1 MAKLNIKRVIESP
14 DGNKEYLTLYTTLE
28 EVNGVGKALEIPN
41 IGKAYYGI
49 GEVTDP
55 QASAKKRFNINGTVM
70 AALKEVTT
78 RYYSK
83 YFLCDIGDNDIV
95 LPPDAIS
102 VEYTLIGAGAGMA
115 IFNNHI
121 YYSENDAKIN
131 ATDYNKFVKDIN
143 KIYPNGINGGSILSG
158 SATKLSLVNADD
170 SVKEVAT
177 AKGGILEIYSAN
189 LSTPT
194 SKTTN
199 NLLFDAN
206 KINLDKEVLEFK
218 NTANSKYQPGIINKL
233 IGRNVSR
240 NSSVS
245 EDTNKE
251 LPINIGNE
259 YESLIKNKLGITD
272 KDINY
277 FIPLRTNK
285 GCTVY
290 NKMGPYIK
298 TLLSYSKSENTD
310 QKSILSAIGTN
321 SANYFKGLI
330 SNETIFPGKF
340 LSKHLNGFKLTNDDI
355 GEIPQLPKIINPN
368 YTENYTFNEFGL
380 NADNESEFFNK
391 LFTNSVD
398 TASINGNEIY
408 YYSDNSGVVS
418 KLKALAKTN
427 INSNT
432 RTDGFINQFYKN
444 ISTRA
449 FNTDAIGGKRIK
461 FNGVTTSFN
470 NLNKYF
476 DQDTLNC
483 EFTVGS
489 NLKLDYSFYFGQL
502 QTFFNETNDKYDF
515 TNDDT
520 FYKFNP
526 FSAGCITGT
535 QSEVVK
541 GIVNVKGC
549 KAIRLSIGEH
559 GKIYNNK
566 IGLDANDYFKDI
578 EANGFAIIK
587 INFTSNALY
596 TASDEQY
603 LNNLKYSLN
612 NEYNSYAAISKDKL
626 PFYGT
631 VNALTCRE
639 TISGNKSKM
648 SPKYTTGQ
656 IMNKTNGGNTRIN
669 RFNPIIAD
677 TSEDA
682 IFSNFYPNESGFL
695 LDLNNEIIYPSAIYN
710 IHDISPVRYNPLYTK
725 YISYSSFYN
734 TESPNNFNNFIRIME
749 SDSAKYLYSLSNI
762 KDYDIQYSSSNL
774 IRNNDLF
781 YINFSKSKNLRSI
794 YYIKSKSKLTVLDLR
809 SIKGDLSLSNIVPDG
824 DVKVLFNHQATLNL
838 SNFLKDFKGDFIAD
852 PAIPET
858 CISNSISNTG
868 ALSTAFNNAQNIK
881 DLSMHEIRNDRNFKN
896 ITFNNVYTNCLN
908 LIHTTKN
915 FSKLVEKSTNSTN
928 FSMLFYSC
936 KKLNQDEMLIDFSK
950 HTGNL
955 NMYAMY
961 YGSSLNT
968 INDTIDYSNIANG
981 TMMYGKTTLNNPNNV
996 IKVNKFQFNDKMAS
1010 IFSETTFSDINFTQ
1024 KLVSKYNTFAGTSNV
1039 KNLNVFKNAIFPSD
1053 QENQPDLV
1061 YKLSGKYNNHGKI
1074 NTDAKL
1080 DIEYSEPV
1088 DQLTNDDMGIKNIEI
1103 GYDLKLLQSSK
1114 FIDSITNAT
1123 ASEIN
1128 PSSESNLFNMKL
1140 NRTIKAARI
1149 VADVGTNVRFI
1160 LSEKSTDTKLLG
1172 PLIRSFKDKYHA
1184 EVYGINRDFELES
1197 NSTYANIVNT
1207 LRNVYGAACSCMYN
1221 PNEYQKNNDGL
1232 YNEAGPDDDHILHD
1246 SIIHYDRKYPVNIK
1260 IYYQDY
1266 KDDQGVPTSTA
1277 TLMKEI
1283 TSVDEILQLSMF
1295 TGADSRDKKTTTVF
1309 IDKKDGQQERIDF
1322 TNFAS
1327 RSKKILIVISN
1338 GQNKIV
1344 VALYRINYS
1353 KYVVMYDESCRLK
1366 WASSE
1371 SPYSISFIANKDYTD
1386 ESLKSK
1392 PRATPIPTNECTITF
1407 NTTFIDKLTMDEL
1420 REYIKCVNYRRSKPV
1435 HAIIKVR
1442 DKDNWDKILATE
1454 TI

>member
-83 YFLCDIGDNDIV
+83 YFLCDIGDNDII

-102 VEYTLIGAGAGMA
+102 VEYTLIGAGSGMA

-398 TASINGNEIY
+398 TGSINGNEIY

-418 KLKALAKTN
+418 KLKSLAKTN

-432 RTDGFINQFYKN
+432 RTDGFINLFYKN
-444 ISTRA
+444 ISKRA

-502 QTFFNETNDKYDF
+502 QTLFNETNDRYDF

-541 GIVNVKGC
+541 GIVNVKGS

-639 TISGNKSKM
+639 TISSNKSKM

-656 IMNKTNGGNTRIN
+656 IMNKANGSNTRIN

-725 YISYSSFYN
+725 YISYSSFYS

-838 SNFLKDFKGDFIAD
+838 SNFLKDLKGDFIAD

-881 DLSMHEIRNDRNFKN
+881 DLSMHEIRNDRNYKN
-896 ITFNNVYTNCLN
+896 LAFNNVYANCLN
-908 LIHTTKN
+908 LTHTTKN
-915 FSKLVEKSTNSTN
+915 FNKLVEKSTDSTN

-936 KKLNQDEMLIDFSK
+936 KKLNTEEMLINFGN
-950 HTGNL
+950 HTGKL

-961 YGSSLNT
+961 YNT
-968 INDTIDYSNIANG
+968 SIPVINDTIDYSNLANG
-981 TMMYGKTTLNNPNNV
+981 SLMYAKTTLNHPLNNE
-996 IKVNKFQFNDKMAS
+996 KVARFYFTDKMAS
-1010 IFSETTFSDINFTQ
+1010 IFSETTFSNINFTQ
-1024 KLVSKYNTFAGTSNV
+1024 KLVSKYNTFATNTNV
-1039 KNLNVFKNAIFPSD
+1039 KNLNVFKNAVFPSD
-1053 QENQPDLV
+1053 QENQPDLA

-1080 DIEYSEPV
+1080 EFEYTEPITDI
-1088 DQLTNDDMGIKNIEI
+1088 TNDDMGMKDMTM
-1103 GYDLKLLQSSK
+1103 GYDLKLLQSNK
-1114 FIDSITNAT
+1114 FIDSVTKVT
-1123 ASEIN
+1123 ASSIF
-1128 PSSESNLFNMKL
+1128 PMVKSNIFNMKF
-1140 NRTIKAARI
+1140 NRLIPGPRT
-1149 VADVGTNVRFI
+1149 VDTETNVRFI
-1160 LSEKSTDTKLLG
+1160 LSEKATDIKLLG
-1172 PLIRSFKDKYHA
+1172 PLVPGFEDKYHA
-1184 EVYGINRDFELES
+1184 EVYGINKNFELTS
-1197 NSTYANIVNT
+1197 NSTYENIVNT

-1232 YNEAGPDDDHILHD
+1232 YNEDGPDNDHVLHD
-1246 SIIHYDRKYPVNIK
+1246 SIIHYDRKYPINIK

-1266 KDDQGVPTSTA
+1266 KDGQAVPTSAA

-1283 TSVDEILQLSMF
+1283 TNVDEIVDLSMF
-1295 TGADSRDKKTTTVF
+1295 TGADSRDKKTTAIF

-1322 TNFAS
+1322 TNFS
-1327 RSKKILIVISN
+1327 SKSKKILIVISN

-1344 VALYRINYS
+1344 VVLYRINYS
-1353 KYVVMYDESCRLK
+1353 KYVVLYDESCRLK

-1371 SPYSISFIANKDYTD
+1371 SPYNISFMANKDYTD

-1392 PRATPIPTNECTITF
+1392 PRTTPVPTNECTITF
-1407 NTTFIDKLTMDEL
+1407 NTNSLDRNALGEL
-1420 REYIKCVNYRRSKPV
+1420 QEYIKCVNYRRSKPV
-1435 HAIIKVR
+1435 HAIIKIR
-1442 DKDNWDKILATE
+1442 DKANWNNILLTQ

>member
-83 YFLCDIGDNDIV
+83 YFLCDVGDNDIV

-102 VEYTLIGAGAGMA
+102 VEYTLIGAGSGMA

-177 AKGGILEIYSAN
+177 AKGGILEIYSSN
-189 LSTPT
+189 LSTPL

-199 NLLFDAN
+199 NLLFDSD
-206 KINLDKEVLEFK
+206 KINFDKEVLEFK
-218 NTANSKYQPGIINKL
+218 NTANSRYQPGIINKL

-259 YESLIKNKLGITD
+259 YESLIKNRLGITD

-277 FIPLRTNK
+277 FIPLRTNR
-285 GCTVY
+285 GCIIY

-298 TLLSYSKSENTD
+298 TLLSYSKQENTD

-340 LSKHLNGFKLTNDDI
+340 LSKHMRGFKLTNDDI
-355 GEIPQLPKIINPN
+355 GEIPQLPKIINSN

-380 NADNESEFFNK
+380 NTDNESEFFNK

-398 TASINGNEIY
+398 TGSINGNEIY

-427 INSNT
+427 INSNP

-449 FNTDAIGGKRIK
+449 FNNDAIGGKRIK
-461 FNGVTTSFN
+461 FNGVTTSFD

-483 EFTVGS
+483 DFTVGS

-502 QTFFNETNDKYDF
+502 QTLFNETNDRYDF
-515 TNDDT
+515 TDDDT

-587 INFTSNALY
+587 INFTSNAQY

-656 IMNKTNGGNTRIN
+656 IMNKTNGRTTRIN

-749 SDSAKYLYSLSNI
+749 SDSAKYLYSLTNI

-809 SIKGDLSLSNIVPDG
+809 SIKGDLSLSNILPDG

-881 DLSMHEIRNDRNFKN
+881 DLSMHEIRNDRNYKN
-896 ITFNNVYTNCLN
+896 LVFNNVYTNCFN

-915 FSKLVEKSTNSTN
+915 FSKLVENSTNSTN

-936 KKLNQDEMLIDFSK
+936 NKLNQDEMLIDFSK

-955 NMYAMY
+955 NMYAIY

-968 INDTIDYSNIANG
+968 INDTIDYSKLANG
-981 TMMYGKTTLNNPNNV
+981 TMMYGKITLDNPTN
-996 IKVNKFQFNDKMAS
+996 ITKVNKFQFNDKMTS
-1010 IFSETTFSDINFTQ
+1010 IFTETTFTDINFVQ
-1024 KLVSKYNTFAGTSNV
+1024 ALLNKYNEFATTSTA
-1039 KNLNVFKNAIFPSD
+1039 KKLNVFRNAIFPSD
-1053 QENQPDLV
+1053 KENQPNLV
-1061 YKLSGKYNNHGKI
+1061 YKLRSKYDNHGKI
-1074 NTDAKL
+1074 ITDAKL
-1080 DIEYSEPV
+1080 DIEYSEPIE
-1088 DQLTNDDMGIKNIEI
+1088 QLTNDDMGIKNIEV

-1114 FIDSITNAT
+1114 FIDKVTNVT

-1128 PSSESNLFNMKL
+1128 PTSESNLFNMKL
-1140 NRTIKAARI
+1140 NRTIKAPRSIATE
-1149 VADVGTNVRFI
+1149 TNVRFI
-1160 LSEKSTDTKLLG
+1160 LSEKSTETKLLG
-1172 PLIRSFKDKYHA
+1172 PLIRDFKDNYHA

-1197 NSTYANIVNT
+1197 NSTYSNIVNT

-1246 SIIHYDRKYPVNIK
+1246 TIIHYDRKYPVNIK

-1266 KDDQGVPTSTA
+1266 KDDQGIPTSA
-1277 TLMKEI
+1277 AVLMKEI
-1283 TSVDEILQLSMF
+1283 NSIDGISYLAMF
-1295 TGADSRDKKTTTVF
+1295 TGVDSRDKKTTAIF
-1309 IDKKDGQQERIDF
+1309 INKEDGQQEQIDF
-1322 TNFAS
+1322 TNFS
-1327 RSKKILIVISN
+1327 SKSKKILVVISN

-1344 VALYRINYS
+1344 VALYRINYN
-1353 KYVVMYDESCRLK
+1353 KYVVLYDESCKLK

-1371 SPYSISFIANKDYTD
+1371 SPYNISFIANSDYTD

-1392 PRATPIPTNECTITF
+1392 PRATEIPTNECTITF
-1407 NTTFIDKLTMDEL
+1407 NSNSINLSTMAEL

>member
-28 EVNGVGKALEIPN
+28 EVNGVGKAFEIPN

-83 YFLCDIGDNDIV
+83 YFLCDVGDNDIV

-102 VEYTLIGAGAGMA
+102 VEYTLIGAGSGMA

-233 IGRNVSR
+233 IGHNVSR

-398 TASINGNEIY
+398 TGSINGNEIY

-427 INSNT
+427 INSNP

-449 FNTDAIGGKRIK
+449 FNNDAIGGKRIK

-483 EFTVGS
+483 DFTVGS

-587 INFTSNALY
+587 INFTSNAQY

-612 NEYNSYAAISKDKL
+612 NEYNSYTAISKDKL

-656 IMNKTNGGNTRIN
+656 ILNKTNGRNTRIN

-762 KDYDIQYSSSNL
+762 KDYDIQYLSSNL

-794 YYIKSKSKLTVLDLR
+794 YYINSKSKLTVLDLR
-809 SIKGDLSLSNIVPDG
+809 SIKGDLSLSNITPDG
-824 DVKVLFNHQATLNL
+824 DVKVLFNHQTTLNL
-838 SNFLKDFKGDFIAD
+838 SNFLKDLKGDFIAD

-858 CISNSISNTG
+858 CISNSISNTN

-881 DLSMHEIRNDRNFKN
+881 DLSMHEIRNDRNYKN
-896 ITFNNVYTNCLN
+896 LTFNNVFANCLN
-908 LIHTTKN
+908 LTHTTKN
-915 FSKLVEKSTNSTN
+915 FSKLVEKSTESTN

-936 KKLNQDEMLIDFSK
+936 KKLNTEEMLINFGN
-950 HTGNL
+950 HTGKL

-961 YGSSLNT
+961 YNT
-968 INDTIDYSNIANG
+968 SIPVINDTIDYDNLANG
-981 TMMYGKTTLNNPNNV
+981 SLMYAKTTLDSPLNNQ
-996 IKVNKFQFNDKMAS
+996 KVARFYFTDKMAS

-1024 KLVSKYNTFAGTSNV
+1024 KLVSKYNTFATDTNV

-1053 QENQPDLV
+1053 QENNPDLV
-1061 YKLSGKYNNHGKI
+1061 YKLRGKYNNHGKI

-1080 DIEYSEPV
+1080 DFEYSEPIT
-1088 DQLTNDDMGIKNIEI
+1088 DITNDDMGMKDMTI
-1103 GYDLKLLQSSK
+1103 GYDLKLLQSNK
-1114 FIDSITNAT
+1114 FIDSVTKVT
-1123 ASEIN
+1123 ASSIF
-1128 PSSESNLFNMKL
+1128 PMVKSNIFNMKF
-1140 NRTIKAARI
+1140 NRLIPGPRT
-1149 VADVGTNVRFI
+1149 VDTETNVRFI
-1160 LSEKSTDTKLLG
+1160 LSEKATDVKLLG
-1172 PLIRSFKDKYHA
+1172 PLVPGFEDKYHA
-1184 EVYGINRDFELES
+1184 EVYGINKNFELTS
-1197 NSTYANIVNT
+1197 NSTYENIVNT
-1207 LRNVYGAACSCMYN
+1207 LSNVYGAACSCMYN
-1221 PNEYQKNNDGL
+1221 PNEYQKNNVGL
-1232 YNEAGPDDDHILHD
+1232 YNEDGPDNDHILHD
-1246 SIIHYDRKYPVNIK
+1246 SIIHYDRKYPINIK

-1266 KDDQGVPTSTA
+1266 KDGQAVPTSAA

-1283 TSVDEILQLSMF
+1283 TNVDEIVDLSMF
-1295 TGADSRDKKTTTVF
+1295 TGADSRDKKTTAIF

-1322 TNFAS
+1322 TNFS
-1327 RSKKILIVISN
+1327 SKSKKILIVISN

-1344 VALYRINYS
+1344 VVLYRINYS
-1353 KYVVMYDESCRLK
+1353 KYVVLYDESCRLK

-1371 SPYSISFIANKDYTD
+1371 SPYNISFMANKDYTD

-1392 PRATPIPTNECTITF
+1392 PRTTPVPTNECTITF
-1407 NTTFIDKLTMDEL
+1407 NTNSLDRNALGEL
-1420 REYIKCVNYRRSKPV
+1420 QEYIKCVNYRRSKPV
-1435 HAIIKVR
+1435 HAIIKIR
-1442 DKDNWDKILATE
+1442 DKANWNNILTTQ

>member
-28 EVNGVGKALEIPN
+28 EVNGIGKAFEIPN

-102 VEYTLIGAGAGMA
+102 VEYTLIGAGSGMA

-131 ATDYNKFVKDIN
+131 ATDYNKFVKDIS
-143 KIYPNGINGGSILSG
+143 KIYPNGVNGGSILSG

-170 SVKEVAT
+170 SVTEVAT

-233 IGRNVSR
+233 IGRSVSR
-240 NSSVS
+240 NNSVS

-355 GEIPQLPKIINPN
+355 GEIPQLPKIINSN

-398 TASINGNEIY
+398 TGSINGNEIY
-408 YYSDNSGVVS
+408 YYSDNSGLVS

-449 FNTDAIGGKRIK
+449 FNNDAIGGKRIK

-476 DQDTLNC
+476 DQNTLNC
-483 EFTVGS
+483 DFTVGS

-541 GIVNVKGC
+541 GIVNVKGR

-656 IMNKTNGGNTRIN
+656 ILNKTNGRNTRIN

-858 CISNSISNTG
+858 CISNSISNTN

-881 DLSMHEIRNDRNFKN
+881 DLSMHEIRNDRNYKN
-896 ITFNNVYTNCLN
+896 IAFNNVFANCLN
-908 LIHTTKN
+908 LTHTTKN
-915 FSKLVEKSTNSTN
+915 FAKLVENSTDSTN

-936 KKLNQDEMLIDFSK
+936 KKLNTEEMLINFGN
-950 HTGNL
+950 HTGKL

-961 YGSSLNT
+961 YNT
-968 INDTIDYSNIANG
+968 SIPVINDTIDYSNLANG
-981 TMMYGKTTLNNPNNV
+981 SLMYAKTTLNHPLNNE
-996 IKVNKFQFNDKMAS
+996 KVARFYFTDKMAS
-1010 IFSETTFSDINFTQ
+1010 IFSETTFSNINFTQ
-1024 KLVSKYNTFAGTSNV
+1024 KLVSKYNTFATDTNV

-1053 QENQPDLV
+1053 QENNPDLV
-1061 YKLSGKYNNHGKI
+1061 YKLRGKYNNHGKI

-1080 DIEYSEPV
+1080 DFEYSEPIT
-1088 DQLTNDDMGIKNIEI
+1088 DITNDDMGMKDMTM
-1103 GYDLKLLQSSK
+1103 GYDLKLLQSNK
-1114 FIDSITNAT
+1114 FIDSVTKVT
-1123 ASEIN
+1123 ASSIS
-1128 PSSESNLFNMKL
+1128 PMVKSNIFNMKF
-1140 NRTIKAARI
+1140 NRLIPGPRT
-1149 VADVGTNVRFI
+1149 VDTETNVRFI
-1160 LSEKSTDTKLLG
+1160 LSEKATDVKLLG
-1172 PLIRSFKDKYHA
+1172 PLVPGFEDKYHA
-1184 EVYGINRDFELES
+1184 EVYGINKNFELTS
-1197 NSTYANIVNT
+1197 NSTYDNIVNT

-1232 YNEAGPDDDHILHD
+1232 YNEDGPDNDHVLHD
-1246 SIIHYDRKYPVNIK
+1246 SIIHYDRKYPINIK

-1266 KDDQGVPTSTA
+1266 KDGQAVPTSAA

-1283 TSVDEILQLSMF
+1283 TNVDEIVDLSMF
-1295 TGADSRDKKTTTVF
+1295 TGADSRDKKTTAIF

-1322 TNFAS
+1322 TNFS
-1327 RSKKILIVISN
+1327 SKSKKILIVISN

-1344 VALYRINYS
+1344 VVLYRINYS
-1353 KYVVMYDESCRLK
+1353 KYVVLYDESCRLK

-1371 SPYSISFIANKDYTD
+1371 SPYNISFMANKDYTD

-1392 PRATPIPTNECTITF
+1392 PRATEIPTNECTITF
-1407 NTTFIDKLTMDEL
+1407 NTNSINKDTMSEL
-1420 REYIKCVNYRRSKPV
+1420 QEYIKCVNYRRSKPV
-1435 HAIIKVR
+1435 HAIIKIR
-1442 DKDNWDKILATE
+1442 DKANWNNILLTQ

>member
-28 EVNGVGKALEIPN
+28 EVNGLGKALEIPN

-102 VEYTLIGAGAGMA
+102 VEYTLIGAGSGMA

-143 KIYPNGINGGSILSG
+143 KIYPNGVNGGSILSG
-158 SATKLSLVNADD
+158 SATKLSVVNADD
-170 SVKEVAT
+170 SVNEVAT

-199 NLLFDAN
+199 NLLFDSN
-206 KINLDKEVLEFK
+206 KVNFDKEVLEFK
-218 NTANSKYQPGIINKL
+218 NTANSNYRPGIINKL
-233 IGRNVSR
+233 IGHTVSR
-240 NSSVS
+240 NNSVS
-245 EDTNKE
+245 EDTGKE

-259 YESLIKNKLGITD
+259 YESLIKNRLGITD

-277 FIPLRTNK
+277 FVPLRTNK
-285 GCTVY
+285 GCTIY
-290 NKMGPYIK
+290 NKIGPYIK

-398 TASINGNEIY
+398 TGSINGNEIY

-427 INSNT
+427 INSNL

-449 FNTDAIGGKRIK
+449 FNNDAIGGKRIK

-483 EFTVGS
+483 DFTVGS

-587 INFTSNALY
+587 INFTSNAQY
-596 TASDEQY
+596 IASDEQY

-656 IMNKTNGGNTRIN
+656 ILNKTNGPNTRIN

-682 IFSNFYPNESGFL
+682 ILSNFYPNESGFL

-809 SIKGDLSLSNIVPDG
+809 SIKGDLSLSNITPDG

-858 CISNSISNTG
+858 CISNSISNTN

-896 ITFNNVYTNCLN
+896 ITFNNVFANCLN
-908 LIHTTKN
+908 LTHTTKN
-915 FSKLVEKSTNSTN
+915 FNKLVEKSTDSTN

-936 KKLNQDEMLIDFSK
+936 KKLNTEEMLINFGN
-950 HTGNL
+950 HTGKL

-961 YGSSLNT
+961 YNT
-968 INDTIDYSNIANG
+968 SIPVINDTIDYSNLANG
-981 TMMYGKTTLNNPNNV
+981 SLMYAKTTLNHPLNNE
-996 IKVNKFQFNDKMAS
+996 KVARFYFTDKMAS
-1010 IFSETTFSDINFTQ
+1010 IFSETTFNDINFTQ
-1024 KLVSKYNTFAGTSNV
+1024 KLVSKYNTFATDTNV

-1053 QENQPDLV
+1053 QENNPDLV

-1080 DIEYSEPV
+1080 EFEYTEPITDI
-1088 DQLTNDDMGIKNIEI
+1088 TNDDMGMKNMTM
-1103 GYDLKLLQSSK
+1103 GYDLKLLQSNK
-1114 FIDSITNAT
+1114 FIDSVTKVT
-1123 ASEIN
+1123 ASSIS
-1128 PSSESNLFNMKL
+1128 PMVKSNIFNMKF
-1140 NRTIKAARI
+1140 NRLIPGPRT
-1149 VADVGTNVRFI
+1149 VDTETNVRFI
-1160 LSEKSTDTKLLG
+1160 LSEKATDVKLLG
-1172 PLIRSFKDKYHA
+1172 PLVPGFEDKYHA
-1184 EVYGINRDFELES
+1184 EVYGINKNFELTS
-1197 NSTYANIVNT
+1197 NSTYENIVNT
-1207 LRNVYGAACSCMYN
+1207 LSNVYGAACSCMYN
-1221 PNEYQKNNDGL
+1221 PNEYQKNNVGL
-1232 YNEAGPDDDHILHD
+1232 YNEDGPDNDHILHD
-1246 SIIHYDRKYPVNIK
+1246 SIIHYDRKYPINIK

-1266 KDDQGVPTSTA
+1266 KDGQAVPTSAA

-1283 TSVDEILQLSMF
+1283 TNVDEIVDLSMF
-1295 TGADSRDKKTTTVF
+1295 TGADSRDKKTTAIF

-1322 TNFAS
+1322 TNFS
-1327 RSKKILIVISN
+1327 SKSKKILIVISN

-1344 VALYRINYS
+1344 VVLYRINYS
-1353 KYVVMYDESCRLK
+1353 KYVVLYDESCRLK

-1371 SPYSISFIANKDYTD
+1371 SPYNISFMANKDYTD

-1392 PRATPIPTNECTITF
+1392 PRTTPVPTNECTITF
-1407 NTTFIDKLTMDEL
+1407 NTNSLDRNALGEL
-1420 REYIKCVNYRRSKPV
+1420 QEYIKCVNYRRSKPV
-1435 HAIIKVR
+1435 HAIIKIR
-1442 DKDNWDKILATE
+1442 DKANWNNILTTQ

>member
-28 EVNGVGKALEIPN
+28 EVNGVGKAFEIPN

-83 YFLCDIGDNDIV
+83 YFLCDVGDNDIV

-102 VEYTLIGAGAGMA
+102 VEYTLIGAGSGMA

-158 SATKLSLVNADD
+158 SATKLLLVNADD

-233 IGRNVSR
+233 IGHNVSR

-398 TASINGNEIY
+398 TGSINGNEIY

-427 INSNT
+427 INSNP

-449 FNTDAIGGKRIK
+449 FNNDAIGGKRIK

-483 EFTVGS
+483 DFTVGS

-587 INFTSNALY
+587 INFTSNAQY

-612 NEYNSYAAISKDKL
+612 NEYNSYTAISKDKL

-656 IMNKTNGGNTRIN
+656 ILNKTNGRNTRIN

-762 KDYDIQYSSSNL
+762 KDYDIQYLSSNL

-794 YYIKSKSKLTVLDLR
+794 YYINSKSKLTVLDLR
-809 SIKGDLSLSNIVPDG
+809 SIKGDLSLSNITPDG
-824 DVKVLFNHQATLNL
+824 DVKVLFNHQTTLNL
-838 SNFLKDFKGDFIAD
+838 SNFLKDLKGDFIAD

-858 CISNSISNTG
+858 CISNSISNTN

-881 DLSMHEIRNDRNFKN
+881 DLSMHEIRNDRNYKN
-896 ITFNNVYTNCLN
+896 LTFNNVFANCLN
-908 LIHTTKN
+908 LTHTTKN
-915 FSKLVEKSTNSTN
+915 FSKLVEKSTESTN

-936 KKLNQDEMLIDFSK
+936 KKLNTEEMLINFGN
-950 HTGNL
+950 HTGKL

-961 YGSSLNT
+961 YNT
-968 INDTIDYSNIANG
+968 SIPVINDTIDYDNLANG
-981 TMMYGKTTLNNPNNV
+981 SLMYAKTTLDSPLNNQ
-996 IKVNKFQFNDKMAS
+996 KVARFYFTDKMAS

-1024 KLVSKYNTFAGTSNV
+1024 KLVSKYNTFATDTNV

-1053 QENQPDLV
+1053 QENNPDLV
-1061 YKLSGKYNNHGKI
+1061 YKLRGKYNNHGKI

-1080 DIEYSEPV
+1080 DFEYSEPIT
-1088 DQLTNDDMGIKNIEI
+1088 DITNDDMGMKDMTI
-1103 GYDLKLLQSSK
+1103 GYDLKLLQSNK
-1114 FIDSITNAT
+1114 FIDSVTKVT
-1123 ASEIN
+1123 ASSIF
-1128 PSSESNLFNMKL
+1128 PMVKSNIFNMKF
-1140 NRTIKAARI
+1140 NRLIPGPRT
-1149 VADVGTNVRFI
+1149 VDTETNVRFI
-1160 LSEKSTDTKLLG
+1160 LSEKATDVKLLG
-1172 PLIRSFKDKYHA
+1172 PLVPGFEDKYHA
-1184 EVYGINRDFELES
+1184 EVYGINKNFELTS
-1197 NSTYANIVNT
+1197 NSTYENIVNT
-1207 LRNVYGAACSCMYN
+1207 LSNVYGAACSCMYN
-1221 PNEYQKNNDGL
+1221 PNEYQKNNVGL
-1232 YNEAGPDDDHILHD
+1232 YNEDGPDNDHILHD
-1246 SIIHYDRKYPVNIK
+1246 SIIHYDRKYPINIK

-1266 KDDQGVPTSTA
+1266 KDGQAVPTSAA

-1283 TSVDEILQLSMF
+1283 TNVDEIVDLSMF
-1295 TGADSRDKKTTTVF
+1295 TGADSRDKKTTAIF

-1322 TNFAS
+1322 TNFS
-1327 RSKKILIVISN
+1327 SKSKKILIVISN

-1344 VALYRINYS
+1344 VVLYRINYS
-1353 KYVVMYDESCRLK
+1353 KYVVLYDESCRLK

-1371 SPYSISFIANKDYTD
+1371 SPYNISFMANKDYTD

-1392 PRATPIPTNECTITF
+1392 PRTTPVPTNECTITF
-1407 NTTFIDKLTMDEL
+1407 NTNSLDRNALGEL
-1420 REYIKCVNYRRSKPV
+1420 QEYIKCVNYRRSKPV
-1435 HAIIKVR
+1435 NAIIKIR
-1442 DKDNWDKILATE
+1442 DKANWNNILTTQ

>member
-28 EVNGVGKALEIPN
+28 EVNGLGKAFEIPN

-102 VEYTLIGAGAGMA
+102 VEYTLIGAGSGMA

-143 KIYPNGINGGSILSG
+143 KIYPNGVNGGSILSG
-158 SATKLSLVNADD
+158 SATKLSVVNADD

-199 NLLFDAN
+199 NLLFDSN
-206 KINLDKEVLEFK
+206 KVNFDKEVLEFK
-218 NTANSKYQPGIINKL
+218 NTANSNYRPGIINKL
-233 IGRNVSR
+233 IGHTVSR
-240 NSSVS
+240 NNSVS
-245 EDTNKE
+245 EDTSKE

-259 YESLIKNKLGITD
+259 YESLIKNRLGITD

-398 TASINGNEIY
+398 TGSINGNEIY

-444 ISTRA
+444 ISTHA

-541 GIVNVKGC
+541 GIVNVKGS

-656 IMNKTNGGNTRIN
+656 IMNKTNGSNTRIN

-710 IHDISPVRYNPLYTK
+710 IHDITPVRYNPLYTK

-809 SIKGDLSLSNIVPDG
+809 SIKGDLNLNNITPDG
-824 DVKVLFNHQATLNL
+824 DIKVLFNHQATLNL

-852 PAIPET
+852 PNIPET
-858 CISNSISNTG
+858 CISNSISNTN

-881 DLSMHEIRNDRNFKN
+881 DLSMHEIRNDRNYKN
-896 ITFNNVYTNCLN
+896 LAFNNVYANCLN
-908 LIHTTKN
+908 LTHTTKN
-915 FSKLVEKSTNSTN
+915 FSKLVEKSTDSTN

-936 KKLNQDEMLIDFSK
+936 KKLNTEEMLINFGN
-950 HTGNL
+950 HTGKL

-961 YGSSLNT
+961 YNT
-968 INDTIDYSNIANG
+968 SIPVINDTIDYDNLANG
-981 TMMYGKTTLNNPNNV
+981 SLMYAKTTLDSPLNNQ
-996 IKVNKFQFNDKMAS
+996 KVARFYFNDKMAS
-1010 IFSETTFSDINFTQ
+1010 IFSETTFNDINFTQ
-1024 KLVSKYNTFAGTSNV
+1024 KLVSKYNTFAGTSTV
-1039 KNLNVFKNAIFPSD
+1039 KNLNLFKNAIFPSD
-1053 QENQPDLV
+1053 QTNQPDLV
-1061 YKLSGKYNNHGKI
+1061 YKLRGKYNNHGKI
-1074 NTDAKL
+1074 ITDAKL
-1080 DIEYSEPV
+1080 EFEYSEPIT
-1088 DQLTNDDMGIKNIEI
+1088 DITNDDMGMKNMTM
-1103 GYDLKLLQSSK
+1103 GYDLKLLQSNK
-1114 FIDSITNAT
+1114 FIDNVTKVT
-1123 ASEIN
+1123 ASSIFPMVN
-1128 PSSESNLFNMKL
+1128 SNIFNMKL
-1140 NRTIKAARI
+1140 NRLIPGPRT
-1149 VADVGTNVRFI
+1149 VDTETNVRFI
-1160 LSEKSTDTKLLG
+1160 LSEKATDVKLLG
-1172 PLIRSFKDKYHA
+1172 PLVPGFEDKYHA
-1184 EVYGINRDFELES
+1184 EVYGINKNFELTS
-1197 NSTYANIVNT
+1197 NSTYDNIVNT

-1232 YNEAGPDDDHILHD
+1232 YNEDGPDNDHVLHD
-1246 SIIHYDRKYPVNIK
+1246 SIIHYDRKYPINIK

-1266 KDDQGVPTSTA
+1266 KDGQAVPTSAA

-1283 TSVDEILQLSMF
+1283 TNVDEIVDLSMF
-1295 TGADSRDKKTTTVF
+1295 TGADSRDKKTTAIF
-1309 IDKKDGQQERIDF
+1309 INKKDGQQERIDF
-1322 TNFAS
+1322 TNFS
-1327 RSKKILIVISN
+1327 SKSKKILIVISN

-1344 VALYRINYS
+1344 VVLYGINYS
-1353 KYVVMYDESCRLK
+1353 KYVVLYDESCRLK

-1371 SPYSISFIANKDYTD
+1371 SPYGISFMANKDYAD

-1392 PRATPIPTNECTITF
+1392 PRATPVPTNECTITF
-1407 NTTFIDKLTMDEL
+1407 NTNSLDRNALGEL
-1420 REYIKCVNYRRSKPV
+1420 QEYIKCVNYRRSKPV
-1435 HAIIKVR
+1435 HAIIKIR
-1442 DKDNWDKILATE
+1442 DKANWNNILLTQ

>member
-83 YFLCDIGDNDIV
+83 YFLCDVGDNDIV

-102 VEYTLIGAGAGMA
+102 VEYTLIGAGSGMA

-143 KIYPNGINGGSILSG
+143 KIYPNGVNGGSILSG
-158 SATKLSLVNADD
+158 SATKLSVVNADD
-170 SVKEVAT
+170 TVTEVAT

-240 NSSVS
+240 NSSIS
-245 EDTNKE
+245 EDINKE

-330 SNETIFPGKF
+330 NNETIFPGKF

-398 TASINGNEIY
+398 TGSINGNEIY

-502 QTFFNETNDKYDF
+502 QTFFNETNDRYDF

-541 GIVNVKGC
+541 GIVNVKGR

-656 IMNKTNGGNTRIN
+656 IMNKANGGNTRIN

-838 SNFLKDFKGDFIAD
+838 SNFLKDLKGDFIAD

-858 CISNSISNTG
+858 CISNSISNTV

-896 ITFNNVYTNCLN
+896 ITFNNVYTNCFN

-915 FSKLVEKSTNSTN
+915 FSKLVEKSTDSTN

-936 KKLNQDEMLIDFSK
+936 KKLNTEEMLINFGN
-950 HTGNL
+950 HTGKL

-961 YGSSLNT
+961 YNT
-968 INDTIDYSNIANG
+968 SIPVINDTIDYSNLANG
-981 TMMYGKTTLNNPNNV
+981 SLMYAKTTLNHPLNNE
-996 IKVNKFQFNDKMAS
+996 KVARFYFNDKMAS

-1024 KLVSKYNTFAGTSNV
+1024 KLVSKYNTFATDTNV
-1039 KNLNVFKNAIFPSD
+1039 KNLNVFKNAIFPSN
-1053 QENQPDLV
+1053 QENNPDLV
-1061 YKLSGKYNNHGKI
+1061 YKLRGKYNNHGKI

-1080 DIEYSEPV
+1080 DFEYSEPIT
-1088 DQLTNDDMGIKNIEI
+1088 DITNDDMGMKDMTM
-1103 GYDLKLLQSSK
+1103 GYDLKLLQSNK
-1114 FIDSITNAT
+1114 FIDSVTKVT
-1123 ASEIN
+1123 ASSIF
-1128 PSSESNLFNMKL
+1128 PMVKSNIFNMKF
-1140 NRTIKAARI
+1140 NRLIPGPRT
-1149 VADVGTNVRFI
+1149 VDTETNVRFI
-1160 LSEKSTDTKLLG
+1160 LSEKATDVKLLG
-1172 PLIRSFKDKYHA
+1172 PLVPGFEDKYHA
-1184 EVYGINRDFELES
+1184 EVYGINKNFELTS
-1197 NSTYANIVNT
+1197 NSTYENIVNT
-1207 LRNVYGAACSCMYN
+1207 LSNVYGAACSCMYN
-1221 PNEYQKNNDGL
+1221 PNEYQKNNVGL
-1232 YNEAGPDDDHILHD
+1232 YLSDGPDNYHTIHD
-1246 SIIHYDRKYPVNIK
+1246 SVIHYDRQYPVNIK
-1260 IYYQDY
+1260 IFYQQY
-1266 KDDQGVPTSTA
+1266 KDDQGIPA
-1277 TLMKEI
+1277 NNAELKKEI
-1283 TSVDEILQLSMF
+1283 ANIDNVKFISTFTVADNINKNITSIFIVNNNDE
-1295 TGADSRDKKTTTVF
+1295 
-1309 IDKKDGQQERIDF
+1309 QERIDF
-1322 TNFAS
+1322 DNFTS
-1327 RSKKILIVISN
+1327 KGKKILIVISN

-1344 VALYRINYS
+1344 ITLYRVNTT
-1353 KYVVMYDESCRLK
+1353 KYVVLYDEKCKLK
-1366 WASSE
+1366 WA
-1371 SPYSISFIANKDYTD
+1371 PVYSHYDISFYPNRDYTD

-1392 PRATPIPTNECTITF
+1392 PRTTPVPTNECTITF
-1407 NTTFIDKLTMDEL
+1407 NTNSLDKNALGEL
-1420 REYIKCVNYRRSKPV
+1420 QEYIKCVNYRRSKPV
-1435 HAIIKVR
+1435 HAIIKIR
-1442 DKDNWDKILATE
+1442 DKANWNNILLTQ

>member
-28 EVNGVGKALEIPN
+28 EVNGLGKAFEIPN

-49 GEVTDP
+49 GELTDP

-83 YFLCDIGDNDIV
+83 YFLCDVGDNDIV

-102 VEYTLIGAGAGMA
+102 VEYTLIGAGSGMA

-170 SVKEVAT
+170 SVNEVAT

-233 IGRNVSR
+233 IGRNVNR
-240 NSSVS
+240 NNSVS
-245 EDTNKE
+245 EDTSKE

-398 TASINGNEIY
+398 TGSINGNEIY

-444 ISTRA
+444 ISTHA

-483 EFTVGS
+483 EFNVGS

-541 GIVNVKGC
+541 GIVNVKGS

-656 IMNKTNGGNTRIN
+656 IMNKTNGSNTRIN

-710 IHDISPVRYNPLYTK
+710 IHDITPVRYNPLYTK

-809 SIKGDLSLSNIVPDG
+809 SIKGDLNLNNITPDG
-824 DVKVLFNHQATLNL
+824 DIKVLFNHQATLNL

-852 PAIPET
+852 PNIPET
-858 CISNSISNTG
+858 CISNSISNTN

-881 DLSMHEIRNDRNFKN
+881 DLSMHEIRNDRNYKN
-896 ITFNNVYTNCLN
+896 LAFNNVYANCLN
-908 LIHTTKN
+908 LTHTTKN
-915 FSKLVEKSTNSTN
+915 FSKLVEKSTDSTN

-936 KKLNQDEMLIDFSK
+936 KKLNTEEMLINFGN
-950 HTGNL
+950 HTGKL

-961 YGSSLNT
+961 YNT
-968 INDTIDYSNIANG
+968 SIPVINDTIDYDNLANG
-981 TMMYGKTTLNNPNNV
+981 SLMYAKTTLDSPLNNQ
-996 IKVNKFQFNDKMAS
+996 KVARFYFNDKMAS
-1010 IFSETTFSDINFTQ
+1010 IFSETTFNDINFTQ
-1024 KLVSKYNTFAGTSNV
+1024 KLVSKYNTFAGTSTV
-1039 KNLNVFKNAIFPSD
+1039 KNLNLFKNAIFPSD
-1053 QENQPDLV
+1053 QTNHPDLV
-1061 YKLSGKYNNHGKI
+1061 YKLRGKYNNHGKI
-1074 NTDAKL
+1074 ITDAKL
-1080 DIEYSEPV
+1080 EFEYTEPITDI
-1088 DQLTNDDMGIKNIEI
+1088 TNDDMGMKDMTM
-1103 GYDLKLLQSSK
+1103 GYDLKLLQSNK
-1114 FIDSITNAT
+1114 FIDSVTKVT
-1123 ASEIN
+1123 ASSIF
-1128 PSSESNLFNMKL
+1128 PMVKSNIFNMKF
-1140 NRTIKAARI
+1140 NRLIPGPRT
-1149 VADVGTNVRFI
+1149 VDTETNVRFI
-1160 LSEKSTDTKLLG
+1160 LSEKATDVKLLG
-1172 PLIRSFKDKYHA
+1172 PLVPGFEDKYHA
-1184 EVYGINRDFELES
+1184 EVYGINKNFELTS
-1197 NSTYANIVNT
+1197 NSTYENIVNT
-1207 LRNVYGAACSCMYN
+1207 LSNVYGAACSCMYN
-1221 PNEYQKNNDGL
+1221 PNEYQKNNVGL
-1232 YNEAGPDDDHILHD
+1232 YLSDGPDNYHTIHD
-1246 SIIHYDRKYPVNIK
+1246 SVIYYDRQYPVNIK
-1260 IYYQDY
+1260 IFYQQY
-1266 KDDQGVPTSTA
+1266 KDDQGTPA
-1277 TLMKEI
+1277 NNAELKKEI
-1283 TSVDEILQLSMF
+1283 ANIDNVKFISTFTVADNINKNITSIFIVNNNDE
-1295 TGADSRDKKTTTVF
+1295 
-1309 IDKKDGQQERIDF
+1309 QERIDF
-1322 TNFAS
+1322 DNFTS
-1327 RSKKILIVISN
+1327 KGKKILIVISN

-1344 VALYRINYS
+1344 ITLYRVNTT
-1353 KYVVMYDESCRLK
+1353 KYVVLYDEKCKLK
-1366 WASSE
+1366 WA
-1371 SPYSISFIANKDYTD
+1371 PAYSHYDISFYPNRDYTD

-1392 PRATPIPTNECTITF
+1392 PRTTPVPTNECTITF
-1407 NTTFIDKLTMDEL
+1407 NTNSLDRNALGEL
-1420 REYIKCVNYRRSKPV
+1420 QEYIKCVNYRRSKPV
-1435 HAIIKVR
+1435 HAIIKIR
-1442 DKDNWDKILATE
+1442 DKANWNNILLTQ

>member
-102 VEYTLIGAGAGMA
+102 VEYTLIGAGSGMA

-121 YYSENDAKIN
+121 YYNENDAKIN

-199 NLLFDAN
+199 NLLFDSN
-206 KINLDKEVLEFK
+206 KVNFDKEVLEFK
-218 NTANSKYQPGIINKL
+218 NTANSNYRPGIINKL
-233 IGRNVSR
+233 IGHTVSR
-240 NSSVS
+240 NNSVS
-245 EDTNKE
+245 EDTSKE

-259 YESLIKNKLGITD
+259 YESLIKNRLGITD

-277 FIPLRTNK
+277 FVPLRTNK

-355 GEIPQLPKIINPN
+355 GQIPQLPKLINSN
-368 YTENYTFNEFGL
+368 YTENYTFSEFGL

-391 LFTNSVD
+391 LFSNSVD
-398 TASINGNEIY
+398 TASLNGNEIY
-408 YYSDNSGVVS
+408 YYSDNSDVIS
-418 KLKALAKTN
+418 KLKVLAKTN
-427 INSNT
+427 INSNS
-432 RTDGFINQFYKN
+432 RTDGFINLFYKN
-444 ISTRA
+444 ISKRA

-461 FNGVTTSFN
+461 FNGVNTSNN
-470 NLNKYF
+470 NLSKYF
-476 DQDTLNC
+476 DQDTLKC
-483 EFTVGS
+483 EFNVGS

-502 QTFFNETNDKYDF
+502 QTLFNETNDRYDF
-515 TNDDT
+515 TDDST

-566 IGLDANDYFKDI
+566 IGLDANDYLKDI

-596 TASDEQY
+596 TASDDQY

-612 NEYNSYAAISKDKL
+612 NTYNSYAAISKDKL
-626 PFYGT
+626 PFYDSINSQ
-631 VNALTCRE
+631 VCRE
-639 TISGNKSKM
+639 VISGNKSKM

-656 IMNKTNGGNTRIN
+656 ILNRANGNTTKIN

-682 IFSNFYPNESGFL
+682 IFSNFYPTESSYL
-695 LDLNNEIIYPSAIYN
+695 LELNNDIIYPSMIYN
-710 IHDISPVRYNPLYTK
+710 LHDITPVRYNPLYTK
-725 YISYSSFYN
+725 YISLSAFYN
-734 TESPNNFNNFIRIME
+734 SNPINNFNNFIRIME

-762 KDYDIQYSSSNL
+762 SDYDIQYSSSNL

-781 YINFSKSKNLRSI
+781 YINFNKSKNLRSI
-794 YYIKSKSKLTVLDLR
+794 YNIKSKSKLTVLDLR
-809 SIKGDLSLSNIVPDG
+809 SINGDLNLSIINPDG
-824 DVKVLFNHQATLNL
+824 DLKVLFNHQTTLDL
-838 SNFLKDFKGDFIAD
+838 SNFLKDFKGNFIAD

-881 DLSMHEIRNDRNFKN
+881 DLSMHEIRNDRNYKN
-896 ITFNNVYTNCLN
+896 LTFNNVYANCLN
-908 LIHTTKN
+908 LTHTTKN
-915 FSKLVEKSTNSTN
+915 FNKLVEKSTDSTN

-936 KKLNQDEMLIDFSK
+936 KKLNTEEMLINFGN
-950 HTGNL
+950 HTGKL

-961 YGSSLNT
+961 YNT
-968 INDTIDYSNIANG
+968 SIPVINDTIDYSNLANG
-981 TMMYGKTTLNNPNNV
+981 SLMYAKTTLNHPLNNE
-996 IKVNKFQFNDKMAS
+996 KVARFYFTDKMAS
-1010 IFSETTFSDINFTQ
+1010 IFSETTFNDINFTQ

-1080 DIEYSEPV
+1080 EFEYSEPIT
-1088 DQLTNDDMGIKNIEI
+1088 DITNDDMGMKNMTM
-1103 GYDLKLLQSSK
+1103 GYDLKLLQSNK
-1114 FIDSITNAT
+1114 FIDSVTKVT
-1123 ASEIN
+1123 ASSIF
-1128 PSSESNLFNMKL
+1128 PMVKSNIFNMKF
-1140 NRTIKAARI
+1140 NRLIPGPRT
-1149 VADVGTNVRFI
+1149 VDTETNVRFI
-1160 LSEKSTDTKLLG
+1160 LSEKATDVKLLG
-1172 PLIRSFKDKYHA
+1172 PLVPGFEDKYHA
-1184 EVYGINRDFELES
+1184 EVYGINKNFELTS
-1197 NSTYANIVNT
+1197 NSTYDNIVNT

-1232 YNEAGPDDDHILHD
+1232 YNEDGPDNDHVLHD
-1246 SIIHYDRKYPVNIK
+1246 SIIHYDRKYPINIK

-1266 KDDQGVPTSTA
+1266 KDGQAVPTSAA

-1283 TSVDEILQLSMF
+1283 TNVDEIVDLSMF
-1295 TGADSRDKKTTTVF
+1295 TGADSRDKKTTAIF

-1322 TNFAS
+1322 TNFS
-1327 RSKKILIVISN
+1327 SKSKKILIVISN

-1344 VALYRINYS
+1344 VVLYRINYS
-1353 KYVVMYDESCRLK
+1353 KYVVLYDESCRLK

-1371 SPYSISFIANKDYTD
+1371 SPYNISFMANKDYTD

-1392 PRATPIPTNECTITF
+1392 PRATEIPTNECTITF
-1407 NTTFIDKLTMDEL
+1407 NTNSLDRNALGEL
-1420 REYIKCVNYRRSKPV
+1420 QEYIKCVNYRRSKPV
-1435 HAIIKVR
+1435 HAIIKIR
-1442 DKDNWDKILATE
+1442 DKANWNNILTTQ

>member
-28 EVNGVGKALEIPN
+28 EVNGLGKAFEIPN

-102 VEYTLIGAGAGMA
+102 VEYTLIGAGSGMA

-218 NTANSKYQPGIINKL
+218 NTDNSKYQPGIINKL
-233 IGRNVSR
+233 IGHTVSR
-240 NSSVS
+240 NNSIS
-245 EDTNKE
+245 EDTSKE

-259 YESLIKNKLGITD
+259 YESLIKNKLGITY

-355 GEIPQLPKIINPN
+355 GEIPQLPKMINPN
-368 YTENYTFNEFGL
+368 YTENYTFSEFGL

-398 TASINGNEIY
+398 TGSINGNEIY
-408 YYSDNSGVVS
+408 YYSDNFGVVS

-427 INSNT
+427 INSNP
-432 RTDGFINQFYKN
+432 RTDGFINLFYKN

-449 FNTDAIGGKRIK
+449 FNNDAIGGKRIK
-461 FNGVTTSFN
+461 FNGVTTSFD

-483 EFTVGS
+483 DFTVGS

-587 INFTSNALY
+587 INFTSNAQY

-710 IHDISPVRYNPLYTK
+710 IHDITPVRYNPLYTK

-762 KDYDIQYSSSNL
+762 KDYNIQYSSSNL

-838 SNFLKDFKGDFIAD
+838 SNFLKDLKGDFIAD

-858 CISNSISNTG
+858 CISNSINNTG

-896 ITFNNVYTNCLN
+896 ITFNNVYTNCFN

-968 INDTIDYSNIANG
+968 INDTIDYSKIANG
-981 TMMYGKTTLNNPNNV
+981 AMMYGKTTLNNPTNI

-1010 IFSETTFSDINFTQ
+1010 IFTETTFTDINFVQ
-1024 KLVSKYNTFAGTSNV
+1024 ALLNKYNEFATTSTA
-1039 KNLNVFKNAIFPSD
+1039 KKLNVFRNAIFPSD
-1053 QENQPDLV
+1053 KENQPNLV
-1061 YKLSGKYNNHGKI
+1061 YKLRGKYDNHGKI
-1074 NTDAKL
+1074 ITDAKL

-1088 DQLTNDDMGIKNIEI
+1088 DQLTNDDMGTKNIEM

-1114 FIDSITNAT
+1114 FIDSVTNVT

-1149 VADVGTNVRFI
+1149 VADAGTNVRFI

-1283 TSVDEILQLSMF
+1283 TSVDEILQLYMF

>member
-28 EVNGVGKALEIPN
+28 EVNGLGKAFEIPN

-102 VEYTLIGAGAGMA
+102 VEYTLIGAGSGMA

-158 SATKLSLVNADD
+158 SATKLSVVNADD
-170 SVKEVAT
+170 SVNEVAT

-199 NLLFDAN
+199 NLLFDSN
-206 KINLDKEVLEFK
+206 KINFDKEVLEFK
-218 NTANSKYQPGIINKL
+218 NTANSNYRPGIINKL
-233 IGRNVSR
+233 IGHTVSR
-240 NSSVS
+240 NNSVS
-245 EDTNKE
+245 EDTSKE

-259 YESLIKNKLGITD
+259 YESLIKNRLGITD

-368 YTENYTFNEFGL
+368 YTENYTFSEFGL

-398 TASINGNEIY
+398 TGSINGNEIY

-432 RTDGFINQFYKN
+432 RTDGFINLFYKN
-444 ISTRA
+444 ISKKS
-449 FNTDAIGGKRIK
+449 FNTDAIGRKRIK
-461 FNGVTTSFN
+461 FNGVTTSN
-470 NLNKYF
+470 TNLSKYF
-476 DQDTLNC
+476 DQDTLKC

-515 TNDDT
+515 TNDDVL
-520 FYKFNP
+520 YKFNP

-596 TASDEQY
+596 NASDDQY

-612 NEYNSYAAISKDKL
+612 NTYNSYAAISKDKL
-626 PFYGT
+626 PFYDSI
-631 VNALTCRE
+631 NSQICRE
-639 TISGNKSKM
+639 VISGNKSKM
-648 SPKYTTGQ
+648 SPKYTTAQ
-656 IMNKTNGGNTRIN
+656 ILNRSNGNATKIN

-682 IFSNFYPNESGFL
+682 IFSNFYPTESSYL
-695 LDLNNEIIYPSAIYN
+695 LELNNDIIYPSMIYN
-710 IHDISPVRYNPLYTK
+710 LHDITPVRYNPLYTK
-725 YISYSSFYN
+725 YISLSAFYN
-734 TESPNNFNNFIRIME
+734 SNPINNFNNFIRIME

-762 KDYDIQYSSSNL
+762 SDYDIQYSSSNL

-781 YINFSKSKNLRSI
+781 YINFNKSKNLRSI
-794 YYIKSKSKLTVLDLR
+794 YNIKSKSKLTVLDLR
-809 SIKGDLSLSNIVPDG
+809 SINGDLNLNNITPDG
-824 DVKVLFNHQATLNL
+824 DIKVLFNHQATLDL
-838 SNFLKDFKGDFIAD
+838 SNFLKDFKGNFIAD

-896 ITFNNVYTNCLN
+896 LVFNNVFANCLN
-908 LIHTTKN
+908 LTHTTKN
-915 FSKLVEKSTNSTN
+915 FNKLVEKSTDSTN

-936 KKLNQDEMLIDFSK
+936 KKLNIEEMLINFGN
-950 HTGNL
+950 HTGKL

-961 YGSSLNT
+961 YNT
-968 INDTIDYSNIANG
+968 SIPVINDTIDYSNLANG
-981 TMMYGKTTLNNPNNV
+981 SLMYAKTTLNHPLNNE
-996 IKVNKFQFNDKMAS
+996 KVARFYFTDKMAS
-1010 IFSETTFSDINFTQ
+1010 IFSETTFGDINFTQ
-1024 KLVSKYNTFAGTSNV
+1024 KLVSKYNTFATDTNV

-1053 QENQPDLV
+1053 QENNPDLV
-1061 YKLSGKYNNHGKI
+1061 YKLRGKYNNHGKI

-1080 DIEYSEPV
+1080 DFEYSEPIT
-1088 DQLTNDDMGIKNIEI
+1088 DITNDDMGMKDMTM
-1103 GYDLKLLQSSK
+1103 GYDLKLLQSNK
-1114 FIDSITNAT
+1114 FIDSVTKVT
-1123 ASEIN
+1123 ASSISPMVKYN
-1128 PSSESNLFNMKL
+1128 IFNMKF
-1140 NRTIKAARI
+1140 NRLIPGPRT
-1149 VADVGTNVRFI
+1149 VDTETNVRFI
-1160 LSEKSTDTKLLG
+1160 LSEKATDVKLLG
-1172 PLIRSFKDKYHA
+1172 PLVPGFEDKYHA
-1184 EVYGINRDFELES
+1184 EVYGINKNFELTS
-1197 NSTYANIVNT
+1197 NSTYDNIVNT

-1232 YNEAGPDDDHILHD
+1232 YNEDGPDNDHVLHD
-1246 SIIHYDRKYPVNIK
+1246 SIIHYDRKYPINIK

-1266 KDDQGVPTSTA
+1266 KDGQAVPTSA
-1277 TLMKEI
+1277 AILMKEI
-1283 TSVDEILQLSMF
+1283 TNVDEIVDLSMF
-1295 TGADSRDKKTTTVF
+1295 TGADSRDKKTTAIF

-1322 TNFAS
+1322 TNFS
-1327 RSKKILIVISN
+1327 SKSKKILIVISN

-1344 VALYRINYS
+1344 VVLYRINYS
-1353 KYVVMYDESCRLK
+1353 KYVVLYDESCRLK

-1371 SPYSISFIANKDYTD
+1371 SPYNISFMANKDYTD

-1392 PRATPIPTNECTITF
+1392 PRATEIPTNECTITF
-1407 NTTFIDKLTMDEL
+1407 NTNSINKDTMSEL
-1420 REYIKCVNYRRSKPV
+1420 QEYIKCVNYRRSKPV
-1435 HAIIKVR
+1435 HAIIKIR
-1442 DKDNWDKILATE
+1442 DKANWNNILTTQ

>member
-102 VEYTLIGAGAGMA
+102 VEYTLIGAGSGMA

-158 SATKLSLVNADD
+158 SATKLSVVNADD
-170 SVKEVAT
+170 TVTEVAT

-368 YTENYTFNEFGL
+368 YNENYTFNEFGL
-380 NADNESEFFNK
+380 NADTESEFFNK

-449 FNTDAIGGKRIK
+449 FNTDAIGRKRIK

-541 GIVNVKGC
+541 GIVNVKGR

-596 TASDEQY
+596 NASDEQY

-631 VNALTCRE
+631 VNATTCRE

-656 IMNKTNGGNTRIN
+656 IMNKSNGPNTRIN

-824 DVKVLFNHQATLNL
+824 DVKVLFNQQATLNL

-896 ITFNNVYTNCLN
+896 LVFNNVYANCLN
-908 LIHTTKN
+908 LTHTTKN
-915 FSKLVEKSTNSTN
+915 FNKLVEKSTNSTN

-950 HTGNL
+950 HTGKL

-961 YGSSLNT
+961 YNT
-968 INDTIDYSNIANG
+968 SIPIINDTIDYSNLANG
-981 TMMYGKTTLNNPNNV
+981 SLMYAKTTLNHPLNNE
-996 IKVNKFQFNDKMAS
+996 KVARFYFTDKMAS
-1010 IFSETTFSDINFTQ
+1010 IFSETTFNDINFTQ
-1024 KLVSKYNTFAGTSNV
+1024 KLVSKYNTFATDTNV
-1039 KNLNVFKNAIFPSD
+1039 KNLNIFKNAIFPSD
-1053 QENQPDLV
+1053 QENNPDLV
-1061 YKLSGKYNNHGKI
+1061 YKLRGKYNNHGKI

-1080 DIEYSEPV
+1080 DFEYSEPIT
-1088 DQLTNDDMGIKNIEI
+1088 DITNDDMGMKDMTM
-1103 GYDLKLLQSSK
+1103 GYDLKLLQSNK
-1114 FIDSITNAT
+1114 FIDSVTKVT
-1123 ASEIN
+1123 ASSIF
-1128 PSSESNLFNMKL
+1128 PMVKSNIFNMKF
-1140 NRTIKAARI
+1140 NRLIPGPRT
-1149 VADVGTNVRFI
+1149 VDTETNVRFI
-1160 LSEKSTDTKLLG
+1160 LSEKATDVKLLG
-1172 PLIRSFKDKYHA
+1172 PLVPGFEDKYHA
-1184 EVYGINRDFELES
+1184 EVYGINKNFELTS
-1197 NSTYANIVNT
+1197 NSTYENIVNT

-1232 YNEAGPDDDHILHD
+1232 YNEDGPDNDNVLHD
-1246 SIIHYDRKYPVNIK
+1246 SIIHYDRKYPINIK

-1266 KDDQGVPTSTA
+1266 KDGQAVPTSAA

-1283 TSVDEILQLSMF
+1283 TNVDEIVDLSMF
-1295 TGADSRDKKTTTVF
+1295 TGADSRDKKTTAIF

-1322 TNFAS
+1322 TNFS
-1327 RSKKILIVISN
+1327 SKSKKILIVISN

-1344 VALYRINYS
+1344 VVLYRINYS
-1353 KYVVMYDESCRLK
+1353 KYVVLYDESCRLK

-1371 SPYSISFIANKDYTD
+1371 SPYNISFMANKDYTD

-1392 PRATPIPTNECTITF
+1392 PRTTPVPTNECTITF
-1407 NTTFIDKLTMDEL
+1407 NTNSLDRNALDEL
-1420 REYIKCVNYRRSKPV
+1420 QEYIKCVNYRRSKPV
-1435 HAIIKVR
+1435 HAIIKIR
-1442 DKDNWDKILATE
+1442 DRANWNNILLTQ

>member
-28 EVNGVGKALEIPN
+28 EVNGVGKAFEIPN

-83 YFLCDIGDNDIV
+83 YFLCDVGDNDIV

-102 VEYTLIGAGAGMA
+102 VEYTLIGAGSGMA

-131 ATDYNKFVKDIN
+131 ATDYNKFVKDIS

-245 EDTNKE
+245 EDTSKE

-259 YESLIKNKLGITD
+259 YESLIKNRLGITD

-298 TLLSYSKSENTD
+298 TLLSYSKSENID
-310 QKSILSAIGTN
+310 QKAILSAIGTD

-368 YTENYTFNEFGL
+368 YTENYTFSEFGL

-398 TASINGNEIY
+398 TSSINGNEIY

-418 KLKALAKTN
+418 KLKSLAKTN

-444 ISTRA
+444 ISTRV
-449 FNTDAIGGKRIK
+449 FNNDAIGGKRIK

-587 INFTSNALY
+587 INFTSNAQY

-656 IMNKTNGGNTRIN
+656 ILNKTNGHNTRIN

-734 TESPNNFNNFIRIME
+734 TESLNNFNNFIRIME

-838 SNFLKDFKGDFIAD
+838 SNFLKDLKGDFIAD

-896 ITFNNVYTNCLN
+896 LVFNNVYANCLN
-908 LIHTTKN
+908 LTHTTKN
-915 FSKLVEKSTNSTN
+915 FNKLVEKSTDSTN

-968 INDTIDYSNIANG
+968 INDTIDYSKIANG

-1024 KLVSKYNTFAGTSNV
+1024 KLVSKYNTFAGASNV
-1039 KNLNVFKNAIFPSD
+1039 KNLNIFKNAVFPSD

-1080 DIEYSEPV
+1080 EFEYTEPITDI
-1088 DQLTNDDMGIKNIEI
+1088 TNDDMGIKNMTM
-1103 GYDLKLLQSSK
+1103 GYDLKLLQSNK
-1114 FIDSITNAT
+1114 FIDSVTKVT
-1123 ASEIN
+1123 ASSIS
-1128 PSSESNLFNMKL
+1128 PIAKSNIFNMKF
-1140 NRTIKAARI
+1140 NRLIPGPRT
-1149 VADVGTNVRFI
+1149 VDTETNVRFI
-1160 LSEKSTDTKLLG
+1160 LSEKATDVKLLG
-1172 PLIRSFKDKYHA
+1172 PLVPGFEDKYHA
-1184 EVYGINRDFELES
+1184 EVYGINKNFELTS
-1197 NSTYANIVNT
+1197 NSTYDNIVNT

-1232 YNEAGPDDDHILHD
+1232 YNEDGPDNDHVLHD
-1246 SIIHYDRKYPVNIK
+1246 SIIHYDRKYPINIK

-1266 KDDQGVPTSTA
+1266 KDGQAVPTSAA

-1283 TSVDEILQLSMF
+1283 TNVDEIVDLSMF
-1295 TGADSRDKKTTTVF
+1295 TGADSRDKKTTAIF

-1322 TNFAS
+1322 TNFS
-1327 RSKKILIVISN
+1327 SKSKKILIVISN

-1344 VALYRINYS
+1344 IVLYRINYS
-1353 KYVVMYDESCRLK
+1353 KYVVLYDESCRLK

-1371 SPYSISFIANKDYTD
+1371 SPYNISFMANKDYTD

-1392 PRATPIPTNECTITF
+1392 PRATEIPTNECTITF
-1407 NTTFIDKLTMDEL
+1407 NTNSINKDTMSEL
-1420 REYIKCVNYRRSKPV
+1420 QEYIKCVNYRRSKPV
-1435 HAIIKVR
+1435 HAIIKIR
-1442 DKDNWDKILATE
+1442 DKANWNNILTTQ

>member
-28 EVNGVGKALEIPN
+28 EVNGLGKAFEIPN

-102 VEYTLIGAGAGMA
+102 VEYTLIGAGSGMA

-199 NLLFDAN
+199 NLLFDSN
-206 KINLDKEVLEFK
+206 KVNFDKEVLEFK
-218 NTANSKYQPGIINKL
+218 NTANSNYRPGIINKL

-398 TASINGNEIY
+398 TGSINGNEIY

-449 FNTDAIGGKRIK
+449 FNIDAIGGKRIK

-656 IMNKTNGGNTRIN
+656 IMNKANGSNTRIN

-809 SIKGDLSLSNIVPDG
+809 SIKGDLNLNNITPDG
-824 DVKVLFNHQATLNL
+824 DIKVLFNHQATLNL

-852 PAIPET
+852 PNIPET

-881 DLSMHEIRNDRNFKN
+881 DLSMHEIRNDRNYKN
-896 ITFNNVYTNCLN
+896 LTFNNVFANCLN
-908 LIHTTKN
+908 LTHTTKN
-915 FSKLVEKSTNSTN
+915 FNKLVEKSTDSTN

-936 KKLNQDEMLIDFSK
+936 KKLDTEEMLINFGN
-950 HTGNL
+950 HTGKL

-961 YGSSLNT
+961 YNT
-968 INDTIDYSNIANG
+968 SIPVINDTIDYSNLANG
-981 TMMYGKTTLNNPNNV
+981 SLMYAKTTLNHPLNNE
-996 IKVNKFQFNDKMAS
+996 KVARFYFTDKMAS

-1080 DIEYSEPV
+1080 EFEYSEPIT
-1088 DQLTNDDMGIKNIEI
+1088 DITNDDMGMKDMTM
-1103 GYDLKLLQSSK
+1103 GYDLKLFQSNK
-1114 FIDSITNAT
+1114 FIDSVTKVT
-1123 ASEIN
+1123 ASSIS
-1128 PSSESNLFNMKL
+1128 PMVKSNIFNMKF
-1140 NRTIKAARI
+1140 NRLIPGPRT
-1149 VADVGTNVRFI
+1149 VDTETNVRFI
-1160 LSEKSTDTKLLG
+1160 LSEKATDVKLLG
-1172 PLIRSFKDKYHA
+1172 PLVPGFEDKYHA
-1184 EVYGINRDFELES
+1184 EVYGINKNFELTS
-1197 NSTYANIVNT
+1197 NSTYENIVNT

-1232 YNEAGPDDDHILHD
+1232 YNEDGPDNDHVLHD
-1246 SIIHYDRKYPVNIK
+1246 SIIHYDRKYPINIK

-1266 KDDQGVPTSTA
+1266 KDGQAVPTSAA

-1283 TSVDEILQLSMF
+1283 TNVDEIVDLSMF
-1295 TGADSRDKKTTTVF
+1295 TGADSRDKKTTAIF

-1322 TNFAS
+1322 TNFS
-1327 RSKKILIVISN
+1327 SKSKKILIVISN

-1344 VALYRINYS
+1344 VVLYRINYS
-1353 KYVVMYDESCRLK
+1353 KYVVLYDESCRLK

-1371 SPYSISFIANKDYTD
+1371 SPYNISFMANKDYTD

-1392 PRATPIPTNECTITF
+1392 PRAIEIPTNECTITF
-1407 NTTFIDKLTMDEL
+1407 NTNSLDRNALGEL
-1420 REYIKCVNYRRSKPV
+1420 QEYIKCVNYRRSKPV
-1435 HAIIKVR
+1435 HAIIKIR
-1442 DKDNWDKILATE
+1442 DKANWNNILLTQ

>member
-28 EVNGVGKALEIPN
+28 EVNGLGKAFEIPN

-70 AALKEVTT
+70 AALKEITT

-102 VEYTLIGAGAGMA
+102 VEYTLIGAGSGMA

-143 KIYPNGINGGSILSG
+143 KIYPNGINGGSVLSG
-158 SATKLSLVNADD
+158 SATKLSVVNADD
-170 SVKEVAT
+170 SVKEVAA

-199 NLLFDAN
+199 NLLFDSN
-206 KINLDKEVLEFK
+206 KVNFDKEVLEFK
-218 NTANSKYQPGIINKL
+218 NTANSNYRPGIINKL
-233 IGRNVSR
+233 IGHTVSR
-240 NSSVS
+240 NNSVS
-245 EDTNKE
+245 EDTGKE

-259 YESLIKNKLGITD
+259 YESLIKNRLGITD

-277 FIPLRTNK
+277 FVPLRTNK

-330 SNETIFPGKF
+330 ENETIFPGKF
-340 LSKHLNGFKLTNDDI
+340 LSKHTSGFKLTNDDI
-355 GEIPQLPKIINPN
+355 GQIPQLPKSINSN

-398 TASINGNEIY
+398 TASLKGNEIY
-408 YYSDNSGVVS
+408 YYSDNSDVIS
-418 KLKALAKTN
+418 KLKVLAKTN
-427 INSNT
+427 INSNP
-432 RTDGFINQFYKN
+432 RTDGFINLFYKN
-444 ISTRA
+444 ISKRA
-449 FNTDAIGGKRIK
+449 FNTDAIGRKRIK
-461 FNGVTTSFN
+461 FNGITTN
-470 NLNKYF
+470 NNTLSKYF
-476 DQDTLNC
+476 DQDTLKC
-483 EFTVGS
+483 DFAVGS

-526 FSAGCITGT
+526 FSAGCVTGT
-535 QSEVVK
+535 PSEVVK

-596 TASDEQY
+596 TASDDQY

-612 NEYNSYAAISKDKL
+612 NTYNSYAAISKDKL
-626 PFYGT
+626 PFYDSI
-631 VNALTCRE
+631 NSQICRE
-639 TISGNKSKM
+639 VISGNKSKM
-648 SPKYTTGQ
+648 SPKYTTAQ
-656 IMNKTNGGNTRIN
+656 ILNRTNGNAIKIN

-682 IFSNFYPNESGFL
+682 IFSNFYPTESSYL
-695 LDLNNEIIYPSAIYN
+695 LDLNNDIIYPSMIYN
-710 IHDISPVRYNPLYTK
+710 LHDITPVRYNPLYTK
-725 YISYSSFYN
+725 YISLSAFYN
-734 TESPNNFNNFIRIME
+734 SNPINNFNNFIRIME

-762 KDYDIQYSSSNL
+762 SDYDIQYSSSNL

-781 YINFSKSKNLRSI
+781 YINFNKSKNLRSI

-852 PAIPET
+852 PNIPET
-858 CISNSISNTG
+858 CISNSISNTN

-896 ITFNNVYTNCLN
+896 ITFNNVYTNCFN

-961 YGSSLNT
+961 YDSSLNT
-968 INDTIDYSNIANG
+968 INDTIDYSKIANG
-981 TMMYGKTTLNNPNNV
+981 TMMYAKTTLNHPLNNE
-996 IKVNKFQFNDKMAS
+996 KVARFYFTDKMAS
-1010 IFSETTFSDINFTQ
+1010 IFSETTFNDINFTQ
-1024 KLVSKYNTFAGTSNV
+1024 KLVSKYNTFATDTNV

-1080 DIEYSEPV
+1080 EFEYTEPITDI
-1088 DQLTNDDMGIKNIEI
+1088 TNDDMGMKDMTM
-1103 GYDLKLLQSSK
+1103 GYDLKLLQSNK
-1114 FIDSITNAT
+1114 FIDSVTKVT
-1123 ASEIN
+1123 ASSIF
-1128 PSSESNLFNMKL
+1128 PMVKSNIFNMKF
-1140 NRTIKAARI
+1140 NRLIPGPRT
-1149 VADVGTNVRFI
+1149 VDTETNVRFI
-1160 LSEKSTDTKLLG
+1160 LSEKATDVKLLG
-1172 PLIRSFKDKYHA
+1172 PLVPGFEDKYHA
-1184 EVYGINRDFELES
+1184 EVYGINKNFELTS
-1197 NSTYANIVNT
+1197 NSTYENIVNT
-1207 LRNVYGAACSCMYN
+1207 LSNVYGAACSCMYN

-1232 YNEAGPDDDHILHD
+1232 YNEDGPDNDHILHD
-1246 SIIHYDRKYPVNIK
+1246 SIIHYDRKYPINIK

-1266 KDDQGVPTSTA
+1266 KDGQAVPTSTA

-1283 TSVDEILQLSMF
+1283 TNVDEIVDLSMF
-1295 TGADSRDKKTTTVF
+1295 TGADSRDKKTTAIF

-1322 TNFAS
+1322 TNFS
-1327 RSKKILIVISN
+1327 SKSKKILIVISN

-1344 VALYRINYS
+1344 VVLYRINYS
-1353 KYVVMYDESCRLK
+1353 KYVVLYDEYCRLK

-1371 SPYSISFIANKDYTD
+1371 SPYNISFMANKDYTD

-1392 PRATPIPTNECTITF
+1392 PRTTPVPTNECTITF
-1407 NTTFIDKLTMDEL
+1407 NTNSLDRNALGEL
-1420 REYIKCVNYRRSKPV
+1420 QEYIKCVNYRRSKPV
-1435 HAIIKVR
+1435 HAIIKIR
-1442 DKDNWDKILATE
+1442 DKANWNNILTTQ

>member
-28 EVNGVGKALEIPN
+28 EVNGLGKAFEIPN

-102 VEYTLIGAGAGMA
+102 VEYTLIGAGSGMA

-233 IGRNVSR
+233 IGHTVSR
-240 NSSVS
+240 NNSVS
-245 EDTNKE
+245 EDTSKE

-355 GEIPQLPKIINPN
+355 GEIPQLPKMINPN
-368 YTENYTFNEFGL
+368 YTENYTFSEFGL

-398 TASINGNEIY
+398 TGSINGNEIY
-408 YYSDNSGVVS
+408 YYSDNFGVVS

-427 INSNT
+427 INSNP
-432 RTDGFINQFYKN
+432 RTDGFINLFYKN
-444 ISTRA
+444 ISKRA
-449 FNTDAIGGKRIK
+449 FNTYAIGGKRIK
-461 FNGVTTSFN
+461 FNGVTTSFD

-483 EFTVGS
+483 DFTVGS

-587 INFTSNALY
+587 INFTSNAQY

-656 IMNKTNGGNTRIN
+656 ILNKTNGRNTRIN

-682 IFSNFYPNESGFL
+682 IFSNLYPNESSFL
-695 LDLNNEIIYPSAIYN
+695 FDLNNEIIYPSAIYN

-809 SIKGDLSLSNIVPDG
+809 SIKGDLSLSNITPDG

-858 CISNSISNTG
+858 CILNSIINTN

-881 DLSMHEIRNDRNFKN
+881 DLSMHEIRNDRNYKN
-896 ITFNNVYTNCLN
+896 LTFNNVFANCLN
-908 LIHTTKN
+908 LTHTTKN
-915 FSKLVEKSTNSTN
+915 FSKLVEKSTDSTN

-936 KKLNQDEMLIDFSK
+936 KKLNTEEMLINFGN
-950 HTGNL
+950 HTGKL

-961 YGSSLNT
+961 YNT
-968 INDTIDYSNIANG
+968 SIPVINDTIDYSNLANG
-981 TMMYGKTTLNNPNNV
+981 SLMYAKTTLNHPLNNE
-996 IKVNKFQFNDKMAS
+996 KVARFYFTDKMAS
-1010 IFSETTFSDINFTQ
+1010 IFSETTFSNINFTQ
-1024 KLVSKYNTFAGTSNV
+1024 KLVSKYNTFATDTNV

-1061 YKLSGKYNNHGKI
+1061 YKLRGKYNNHGKI

-1080 DIEYSEPV
+1080 EFEYTEPITDI
-1088 DQLTNDDMGIKNIEI
+1088 TNDDMGMKDMTM
-1103 GYDLKLLQSSK
+1103 GYDLKLLQSNK
-1114 FIDSITNAT
+1114 FIDSVTKVT
-1123 ASEIN
+1123 ASSIF
-1128 PSSESNLFNMKL
+1128 PMVKSNIFNMKF
-1140 NRTIKAARI
+1140 NRLIPGPRT
-1149 VADVGTNVRFI
+1149 VDTETNVRFI
-1160 LSEKSTDTKLLG
+1160 LSEKATDVKLLG
-1172 PLIRSFKDKYHA
+1172 PLAPGFEDKYHA
-1184 EVYGINRDFELES
+1184 EVYGINKNFELMS
-1197 NSTYANIVNT
+1197 NSTYENIVNT
-1207 LRNVYGAACSCMYN
+1207 LSNVYGAACSCMYN
-1221 PNEYQKNNDGL
+1221 PNEYQKNNVGL
-1232 YNEAGPDDDHILHD
+1232 YNEDGPDNDHILHD
-1246 SIIHYDRKYPVNIK
+1246 SIIHYDRKYPINIK

-1266 KDDQGVPTSTA
+1266 KDDQAVPTSAA

-1283 TSVDEILQLSMF
+1283 TNVDEIVDLSMF
-1295 TGADSRDKKTTTVF
+1295 TGADSRDKKTTAIF

-1322 TNFAS
+1322 TNFS
-1327 RSKKILIVISN
+1327 SKSKKILIVISN

-1344 VALYRINYS
+1344 VVLYRINYS
-1353 KYVVMYDESCRLK
+1353 KYVVLYDESCRLK

-1371 SPYSISFIANKDYTD
+1371 SHYNISFMANKDYTD

-1392 PRATPIPTNECTITF
+1392 PRTTPVPTNECTITF
-1407 NTTFIDKLTMDEL
+1407 NTNSLDRNALGEL
-1420 REYIKCVNYRRSKPV
+1420 QEYIKCVNYRRSKPV
-1435 HAIIKVR
+1435 HAIIKIR
-1442 DKDNWDKILATE
+1442 DKANWNNILLTQ

>member
-102 VEYTLIGAGAGMA
+102 VEYTLIGAGSGMA

-143 KIYPNGINGGSILSG
+143 KIYPNGINGGSVLSG
-158 SATKLSLVNADD
+158 SATKLLVVNADD
-170 SVKEVAT
+170 SVNEVAT

-240 NSSVS
+240 NNSVS

-355 GEIPQLPKIINPN
+355 GEIPQLPKIINSN

-380 NADNESEFFNK
+380 NTDNESEFFNK

-398 TASINGNEIY
+398 TGSINGNEIY

-427 INSNT
+427 INSNA

-449 FNTDAIGGKRIK
+449 FNIDAIGGKRIK

-483 EFTVGS
+483 DFTVGS

-541 GIVNVKGC
+541 GIVNVKGR

-656 IMNKTNGGNTRIN
+656 ILNKINGRNTRIN

-682 IFSNFYPNESGFL
+682 ILSNFYPNESGFL

-838 SNFLKDFKGDFIAD
+838 SNFLKDLKGDFIAD

-881 DLSMHEIRNDRNFKN
+881 DLSMHEIRNDRNYKN
-896 ITFNNVYTNCLN
+896 LAFNNVYANCLN
-908 LIHTTKN
+908 LTHTTKN
-915 FSKLVEKSTNSTN
+915 FNKLVEKSTDSTN

-936 KKLNQDEMLIDFSK
+936 KKLNTEEMLINFGN
-950 HTGNL
+950 HTGKL

-961 YGSSLNT
+961 YNT
-968 INDTIDYSNIANG
+968 SIPVINDTIDYSNLANG
-981 TMMYGKTTLNNPNNV
+981 SLMYAKTTLNHPLNNE
-996 IKVNKFQFNDKMAS
+996 KVARFYFTDKMAS
-1010 IFSETTFSDINFTQ
+1010 IFSETTFNDINFTQ
-1024 KLVSKYNTFAGTSNV
+1024 KLVSKYNTFATDTNV

-1061 YKLSGKYNNHGKI
+1061 YKLRGKYNNHGKI

-1080 DIEYSEPV
+1080 DFEYSEPIT
-1088 DQLTNDDMGIKNIEI
+1088 DITNDDMGMKDMTM
-1103 GYDLKLLQSSK
+1103 GYDLKLLQSNK
-1114 FIDSITNAT
+1114 FVDSVTKVT
-1123 ASEIN
+1123 ASSIF
-1128 PSSESNLFNMKL
+1128 PMVKSNIFNMKF
-1140 NRTIKAARI
+1140 NRLIPGPRT
-1149 VADVGTNVRFI
+1149 VDTETNVRFI
-1160 LSEKSTDTKLLG
+1160 LSEKATDVKLLG
-1172 PLIRSFKDKYHA
+1172 PLVPGFEDKYHA
-1184 EVYGINRDFELES
+1184 EVYGINKNFELTS
-1197 NSTYANIVNT
+1197 NSTYENIVNT
-1207 LRNVYGAACSCMYN
+1207 LSNVYGAACSYVYN
-1221 PNEYQKNNDGL
+1221 PNEYQKNNVGL
-1232 YNEAGPDDDHILHD
+1232 YLSDGPDNYHTIHD
-1246 SIIHYDRKYPVNIK
+1246 SVIHYDRQYPVNIK
-1260 IYYQDY
+1260 IFYQQY
-1266 KDDQGVPTSTA
+1266 KDDQGVPA
-1277 TLMKEI
+1277 NNAELKKEI
-1283 TSVDEILQLSMF
+1283 ANIDNVKFISTFTVADNINKNITSIFIVNNNDE
-1295 TGADSRDKKTTTVF
+1295 
-1309 IDKKDGQQERIDF
+1309 QERIDF
-1322 TNFAS
+1322 DNFTS
-1327 RSKKILIVISN
+1327 KGKKILIVISN

-1344 VALYRINYS
+1344 ITLYRVNTT
-1353 KYVVMYDESCRLK
+1353 KYVVLYDEKCKLK
-1366 WASSE
+1366 WA
-1371 SPYSISFIANKDYTD
+1371 PVYSHYDISFYPNLDYTD

-1392 PRATPIPTNECTITF
+1392 PRTTPVPTNECTITF
-1407 NTTFIDKLTMDEL
+1407 NTNSLDRNALGEL
-1420 REYIKCVNYRRSKPV
+1420 QEYIKCVNYRRSKPV
-1435 HAIIKVR
+1435 HAIIKIR
-1442 DKDNWDKILATE
+1442 DKANWNNILLTQ

>member
-102 VEYTLIGAGAGMA
+102 VEYTLIGAGSGMA

-121 YYSENDAKIN
+121 YYNENDAKIN

-199 NLLFDAN
+199 NLLFDSN
-206 KINLDKEVLEFK
+206 KVNFDKEVLEFK
-218 NTANSKYQPGIINKL
+218 NTANSNYRPGIINKL
-233 IGRNVSR
+233 IGHTVSR
-240 NSSVS
+240 NNSVS
-245 EDTNKE
+245 EDTSKE

-259 YESLIKNKLGITD
+259 YESLIKNRLGITD

-277 FIPLRTNK
+277 FVPLRTNK

-355 GEIPQLPKIINPN
+355 GQIPQLPKLINSN
-368 YTENYTFNEFGL
+368 YTENYTFSEFGL

-391 LFTNSVD
+391 LFSNSVD
-398 TASINGNEIY
+398 TASLNGNEIY
-408 YYSDNSGVVS
+408 YYSDNSDVIS
-418 KLKALAKTN
+418 KLKVLAKTN
-427 INSNT
+427 INSNS
-432 RTDGFINQFYKN
+432 RTDGFINLFYKN
-444 ISTRA
+444 ISKRA

-461 FNGVTTSFN
+461 FNGVNTSNN
-470 NLNKYF
+470 NLSKYF
-476 DQDTLNC
+476 DQDTLKC
-483 EFTVGS
+483 EFNVGS

-502 QTFFNETNDKYDF
+502 QTLFNETNDRYDF
-515 TNDDT
+515 TDDST

-566 IGLDANDYFKDI
+566 IGLDANDYLKDI

-596 TASDEQY
+596 TASDDQY

-612 NEYNSYAAISKDKL
+612 NTYNSYAAISKDKL
-626 PFYGT
+626 PFYDSINSQ
-631 VNALTCRE
+631 VCRE
-639 TISGNKSKM
+639 VISGNKSKM

-656 IMNKTNGGNTRIN
+656 ILNRANGNTTKIN

-682 IFSNFYPNESGFL
+682 IFSNFYPTESSYL
-695 LDLNNEIIYPSAIYN
+695 LELNNDIIYPSMIYN
-710 IHDISPVRYNPLYTK
+710 LHDITPVRYNPLYTK
-725 YISYSSFYN
+725 YISLSAFYN
-734 TESPNNFNNFIRIME
+734 SNPINNFNNFIRIME

-762 KDYDIQYSSSNL
+762 SDYDIQYSSSNL

-781 YINFSKSKNLRSI
+781 YINFNKSKNLRSI
-794 YYIKSKSKLTVLDLR
+794 YNIKSKSKLTVLDLR
-809 SIKGDLSLSNIVPDG
+809 SINGDLNLSIINPDG
-824 DVKVLFNHQATLNL
+824 DLKVLFNHQTTLDL
-838 SNFLKDFKGDFIAD
+838 SNFLKDFKGNFIAD

-881 DLSMHEIRNDRNFKN
+881 DLSMHEIRNDRNYKN
-896 ITFNNVYTNCLN
+896 LTFNNVYANCLN
-908 LIHTTKN
+908 LTHTTKN
-915 FSKLVEKSTNSTN
+915 FNKLVEKSTDSTN

-936 KKLNQDEMLIDFSK
+936 KKLNTEEMLINFGN
-950 HTGNL
+950 HTGKL

-961 YGSSLNT
+961 YNT
-968 INDTIDYSNIANG
+968 SIPVINDTIDYSNLANG
-981 TMMYGKTTLNNPNNV
+981 SLMYAKTTLNHPLNNE
-996 IKVNKFQFNDKMAS
+996 KVARFYFTDKMAS
-1010 IFSETTFSDINFTQ
+1010 IFSETTFNDINFTQ

-1080 DIEYSEPV
+1080 EFEYSEPIT
-1088 DQLTNDDMGIKNIEI
+1088 DITNDDMGMKNMTM
-1103 GYDLKLLQSSK
+1103 GYDLKLLQSNK
-1114 FIDSITNAT
+1114 FIDSVTKVT
-1123 ASEIN
+1123 ASSIF
-1128 PSSESNLFNMKL
+1128 PMVKSNIFNMKF
-1140 NRTIKAARI
+1140 NRLIPGPRT
-1149 VADVGTNVRFI
+1149 VDTETNVRFI
-1160 LSEKSTDTKLLG
+1160 LSEKATDVKLLG
-1172 PLIRSFKDKYHA
+1172 PLVPGFEDKYHA
-1184 EVYGINRDFELES
+1184 EVYGINKNFELTS
-1197 NSTYANIVNT
+1197 NSTYDNIVNT

-1232 YNEAGPDDDHILHD
+1232 YNEDGPDNDHVLHD
-1246 SIIHYDRKYPVNIK
+1246 SIIHYDRKYPINIK

-1266 KDDQGVPTSTA
+1266 KDGQAVPTSAA

-1283 TSVDEILQLSMF
+1283 TNVDEIVDLSMF
-1295 TGADSRDKKTTTVF
+1295 TGADSRDKKTTAIF

-1322 TNFAS
+1322 TNFS
-1327 RSKKILIVISN
+1327 SKSKKILIVISN

-1344 VALYRINYS
+1344 VVLYRINYS
-1353 KYVVMYDESCRLK
+1353 KYVVLYDESCRLK

-1371 SPYSISFIANKDYTD
+1371 SPYNISFMANKD
-1386 ESLKSK
+1386 
-1392 PRATPIPTNECTITF
+1392 
-1407 NTTFIDKLTMDEL
+1407 
-1420 REYIKCVNYRRSKPV
+1420 
-1435 HAIIKVR
+1435 
-1442 DKDNWDKILATE
+1442 
-1454 TI
+1454 

>member
-28 EVNGVGKALEIPN
+28 EVNGVGKAFEIPN

-102 VEYTLIGAGAGMA
+102 VEYTLIGAGSGMA

-143 KIYPNGINGGSILSG
+143 KIYPNGVNGGSILSG
-158 SATKLSLVNADD
+158 SATKLSVVNADD

-199 NLLFDAN
+199 NLLFDSN
-206 KINLDKEVLEFK
+206 KVNFDKEVLEFK
-218 NTANSKYQPGIINKL
+218 NTANSNYRPGIINKL
-233 IGRNVSR
+233 IGHTVSR
-240 NSSVS
+240 NNSVS
-245 EDTNKE
+245 EDTSKE

-259 YESLIKNKLGITD
+259 YESLIKNRLGITD

-290 NKMGPYIK
+290 NKIGPYIK

-310 QKSILSAIGTN
+310 QKAILSAIGTN

-398 TASINGNEIY
+398 TGSINGNEIY
-408 YYSDNSGVVS
+408 YYSDNSDAIS
-418 KLKALAKTN
+418 KLKVLAKTN
-427 INSNT
+427 INSNP
-432 RTDGFINQFYKN
+432 RTDGFINLFYKN
-444 ISTRA
+444 ISKKS

-809 SIKGDLSLSNIVPDG
+809 SIKGDLSLSNITPDG
-824 DVKVLFNHQATLNL
+824 DLKVLFNHQATLNL

-852 PAIPET
+852 PNIPET
-858 CISNSISNTG
+858 YISNSISNTN

-881 DLSMHEIRNDRNFKN
+881 DLGMHEIRNDRNYKN
-896 ITFNNVYTNCLN
+896 LAFNNVYANCLN
-908 LIHTTKN
+908 LTHTTKN
-915 FSKLVEKSTNSTN
+915 FNKLVEKSTDSTN

-936 KKLNQDEMLIDFSK
+936 KKLNTEEMLINFGN
-950 HTGNL
+950 HTGKL

-961 YGSSLNT
+961 YNT
-968 INDTIDYSNIANG
+968 SIPVINDTIDYSNLANG
-981 TMMYGKTTLNNPNNV
+981 SLMYAKTTLNHPLNNK
-996 IKVNKFQFNDKMAS
+996 KVARFYFTDKMAS

-1024 KLVSKYNTFAGTSNV
+1024 KLVSKYNTFATDTNV

-1053 QENQPDLV
+1053 QENNPDLV

-1080 DIEYSEPV
+1080 EFEYTEPITDI
-1088 DQLTNDDMGIKNIEI
+1088 TNDDMGMKNMTM
-1103 GYDLKLLQSSK
+1103 GYDLKLLQSNK
-1114 FIDSITNAT
+1114 FIDSVTKVT
-1123 ASEIN
+1123 ASSIS
-1128 PSSESNLFNMKL
+1128 PMVKSNIFNMKF
-1140 NRTIKAARI
+1140 NRLIPGPHT
-1149 VADVGTNVRFI
+1149 VDTETNVRFI
-1160 LSEKSTDTKLLG
+1160 LSEKATDVKLLG
-1172 PLIRSFKDKYHA
+1172 PLVPGFEDKYHA
-1184 EVYGINRDFELES
+1184 EVYGINKNFELTS
-1197 NSTYANIVNT
+1197 NSTYENIVNT
-1207 LRNVYGAACSCMYN
+1207 LSNVYGAACSCMYN

-1232 YNEAGPDDDHILHD
+1232 YNEDGPDNDHILHD
-1246 SIIHYDRKYPVNIK
+1246 SIIHYDRKYPINIK

-1266 KDDQGVPTSTA
+1266 KDDQAVPTSAA

-1283 TSVDEILQLSMF
+1283 TNVDEIVDLYMF
-1295 TGADSRDKKTTTVF
+1295 TGADSRDKKTTAIF

-1322 TNFAS
+1322 TNFS
-1327 RSKKILIVISN
+1327 SKSKKILIVISN

-1344 VALYRINYS
+1344 VVLYRINYS
-1353 KYVVMYDESCRLK
+1353 KYVVLYDESCRLK

-1371 SPYSISFIANKDYTD
+1371 SPYNISFMANKDYTD

-1392 PRATPIPTNECTITF
+1392 PRTTPVPTNECTITF
-1407 NTTFIDKLTMDEL
+1407 NTNSLDRNALGEL
-1420 REYIKCVNYRRSKPV
+1420 QEYIKCVNYRRSKPV
-1435 HAIIKVR
+1435 HAIIKIR
-1442 DKDNWDKILATE
+1442 DKANWNNILLTQ

>member
-28 EVNGVGKALEIPN
+28 EVNGVGKAFEIPN

-102 VEYTLIGAGAGMA
+102 VEYTLIGAGSGMV

-158 SATKLSLVNADD
+158 SATKLSVVNADD
-170 SVKEVAT
+170 TVNEVAT
-177 AKGGILEIYSAN
+177 AKGGILEIYSSN

-199 NLLFDAN
+199 NLLFDSN
-206 KINLDKEVLEFK
+206 KVNFDKEVLEFK

-355 GEIPQLPKIINPN
+355 GEIPQLPKIINSN

-398 TASINGNEIY
+398 TGSINGNEIY

-427 INSNT
+427 INSNP

-483 EFTVGS
+483 DFTVGS

-587 INFTSNALY
+587 INFTSNAQY

-656 IMNKTNGGNTRIN
+656 IMNKTNGRNTRIN

-781 YINFSKSKNLRSI
+781 YINFSKSKNLRTI

-838 SNFLKDFKGDFIAD
+838 SNFLKDLKGDFIAD

-896 ITFNNVYTNCLN
+896 ITFNNVYTNCFN

-915 FSKLVEKSTNSTN
+915 FSKLVEKSTDSTN

-968 INDTIDYSNIANG
+968 INDTIDYSKIANG
-981 TMMYGKTTLNNPNNV
+981 TMMYAKTTLNHPLNNE
-996 IKVNKFQFNDKMAS
+996 KVARFYFTDKMAS
-1010 IFSETTFSDINFTQ
+1010 IFSETTFNDINFTQ
-1024 KLVSKYNTFAGTSNV
+1024 KLVSKYNTFATDTNV

-1053 QENQPDLV
+1053 QENNPDLV
-1061 YKLSGKYNNHGKI
+1061 YKLRGKYNNHGKI

-1080 DIEYSEPV
+1080 EFEYTEPITDI
-1088 DQLTNDDMGIKNIEI
+1088 TNDDMGMKDMTM
-1103 GYDLKLLQSSK
+1103 GYDLKLLQSNK
-1114 FIDSITNAT
+1114 FIDSVTKVT
-1123 ASEIN
+1123 ASSIS
-1128 PSSESNLFNMKL
+1128 PMIKSNIFNMKF
-1140 NRTIKAARI
+1140 NRLIPGPHT
-1149 VADVGTNVRFI
+1149 VDTETNVRFI
-1160 LSEKSTDTKLLG
+1160 LSEKATDVKLLG
-1172 PLIRSFKDKYHA
+1172 ALVPGFEDKYHA
-1184 EVYGINRDFELES
+1184 EVYGINKNFELTS
-1197 NSTYANIVNT
+1197 NSTYENIVNT
-1207 LRNVYGAACSCMYN
+1207 LSNVYGAACSCMYN
-1221 PNEYQKNNDGL
+1221 PNEYQKNNVGL
-1232 YNEAGPDDDHILHD
+1232 YHSDGPDNYHTIHD
-1246 SIIHYDRKYPVNIK
+1246 SVIYYDRQYPVNIK
-1260 IYYQDY
+1260 IFYQQY
-1266 KDDQGVPTSTA
+1266 KDDQGIPA
-1277 TLMKEI
+1277 NNAELKKEI
-1283 TSVDEILQLSMF
+1283 ANIDNVKFISTFTVADNINGNKTSIFITNNNDE
-1295 TGADSRDKKTTTVF
+1295 
-1309 IDKKDGQQERIDF
+1309 QERIDF
-1322 TNFAS
+1322 DNFTS
-1327 RSKKILIVISN
+1327 KGKKILIVISN

-1344 VALYRINYS
+1344 ITLYRVNTT
-1353 KYVVMYDESCRLK
+1353 KYVVLYDEKCKLK
-1366 WASSE
+1366 WA
-1371 SPYSISFIANKDYTD
+1371 PVYSHYDISFYPNRDYTD

-1392 PRATPIPTNECTITF
+1392 PRTTPVHTNECTITF
-1407 NTTFIDKLTMDEL
+1407 NTNSLDGNALGEL
-1420 REYIKCVNYRRSKPV
+1420 QEYIKCVNYRRSKPV
-1435 HAIIKVR
+1435 HAIIKIR
-1442 DKDNWDKILATE
+1442 DKANWNNILLTQ

>member
-28 EVNGVGKALEIPN
+28 EVNGLGKAFEIPN

-102 VEYTLIGAGAGMA
+102 VEYTLIGAGSGMA

-199 NLLFDAN
+199 NLLFDSN
-206 KINLDKEVLEFK
+206 KVNFDKEVLEFK
-218 NTANSKYQPGIINKL
+218 NTANSNYRPGIINKL
-233 IGRNVSR
+233 IGHTVSR
-240 NSSVS
+240 NNSVS
-245 EDTNKE
+245 EDTGKE

-259 YESLIKNKLGITD
+259 YESLIKNRLGITD

-298 TLLSYSKSENTD
+298 TLLSYSKQENTD

-340 LSKHLNGFKLTNDDI
+340 LSKHMRGFKLTNDDI
-355 GEIPQLPKIINPN
+355 GEIPQLPKIINSN

-398 TASINGNEIY
+398 TGSINGNEIY

-427 INSNT
+427 INSNP
-432 RTDGFINQFYKN
+432 RTDGFINQLYKN

-449 FNTDAIGGKRIK
+449 FNNDAIGGKRIK

-483 EFTVGS
+483 DFTVGS

-587 INFTSNALY
+587 INFTSNAQY

-656 IMNKTNGGNTRIN
+656 IMNKTNGRNTRIN

-838 SNFLKDFKGDFIAD
+838 SNFLKDLKGDFIAD

-868 ALSTAFNNAQNIK
+868 ALSTAFNNARNIK
-881 DLSMHEIRNDRNFKN
+881 DLSMHEIRNDRNYKN
-896 ITFNNVYTNCLN
+896 LAFNNVYANCLN
-908 LIHTTKN
+908 LTHTTKN
-915 FSKLVEKSTNSTN
+915 FNKLVEKSTDSTN

-936 KKLNQDEMLIDFSK
+936 KKLNTEEMLINFGN
-950 HTGNL
+950 HTGKL

-961 YGSSLNT
+961 YNT
-968 INDTIDYSNIANG
+968 SIPVINDTIDYENLSNG
-981 TMMYGKTTLNNPNNV
+981 SLMYAKTTLNHPLNNE
-996 IKVNKFQFNDKMAS
+996 KVARFYFTDKMAS
-1010 IFSETTFSDINFTQ
+1010 IFSETTFNDINFTQ
-1024 KLVSKYNTFAGTSNV
+1024 KLVSKYNTFATDTNV

-1053 QENQPDLV
+1053 QENRPDLV

-1080 DIEYSEPV
+1080 EFEYTEPITDI
-1088 DQLTNDDMGIKNIEI
+1088 TNDDMGMKNMTM
-1103 GYDLKLLQSSK
+1103 GYDLKLLQSNK
-1114 FIDSITNAT
+1114 FIDSVTKVT
-1123 ASEIN
+1123 ASSIF
-1128 PSSESNLFNMKL
+1128 PMVKSNIFNMKF
-1140 NRTIKAARI
+1140 NRLIPGPRT
-1149 VADVGTNVRFI
+1149 VDTETNVRFI
-1160 LSEKSTDTKLLG
+1160 LSEKATDVKLLG
-1172 PLIRSFKDKYHA
+1172 PLVPGFEDKYHA
-1184 EVYGINRDFELES
+1184 EVYGINKNFELTS
-1197 NSTYANIVNT
+1197 NSTYENIVNT

-1232 YNEAGPDDDHILHD
+1232 YNEDGPDNDHVLHD
-1246 SIIHYDRKYPVNIK
+1246 SIIHYDRKYPINIK

-1266 KDDQGVPTSTA
+1266 KDGQAVPTSAA

-1283 TSVDEILQLSMF
+1283 TNVDEIVDLSMF
-1295 TGADSRDKKTTTVF
+1295 TGADSRDKKTTAIF

-1322 TNFAS
+1322 TNFS
-1327 RSKKILIVISN
+1327 SKSKKILIVISN

-1344 VALYRINYS
+1344 VVLYRINYS
-1353 KYVVMYDESCRLK
+1353 KYVVLYDESCRLK

-1371 SPYSISFIANKDYTD
+1371 SPYNISFMANKDYTD

-1392 PRATPIPTNECTITF
+1392 PRATEIPTNECTITF
-1407 NTTFIDKLTMDEL
+1407 NTNSINKDTMSEL
-1420 REYIKCVNYRRSKPV
+1420 QEYIKCVNYRRSKPV
-1435 HAIIKVR
+1435 HAIIKIR
-1442 DKDNWDKILATE
+1442 DKANWDNILTTQ

>member
-28 EVNGVGKALEIPN
+28 EVNGMGKSLEIPN

-102 VEYTLIGAGAGMA
+102 VEYTLIGAGSGMA

-131 ATDYNKFVKDIN
+131 AADYNKFVKDIN

-158 SATKLSLVNADD
+158 SATKLSVVNADD

-218 NTANSKYQPGIINKL
+218 NTANSKYRPGIINKL
-233 IGRNVSR
+233 IGHTVSR
-240 NSSVS
+240 NNSVS
-245 EDTNKE
+245 EDTSKE

-259 YESLIKNKLGITD
+259 YESLIKNRLGITD

-310 QKSILSAIGTN
+310 QKAILSAIGTN

-368 YTENYTFNEFGL
+368 YTENYTFSEFGL
-380 NADNESEFFNK
+380 NADNESEFFDK

-398 TASINGNEIY
+398 TGSINGNEIY

-418 KLKALAKTN
+418 KLKSLAKTN

-432 RTDGFINQFYKN
+432 RTDGFINLFYKN
-444 ISTRA
+444 ISKKS
-449 FNTDAIGGKRIK
+449 FNTDAIGRKRIK
-461 FNGVTTSFN
+461 FNGVTTSN
-470 NLNKYF
+470 TNLSKYF
-476 DQDTLNC
+476 DQDTLKC

-515 TNDDT
+515 TNDDV

-596 TASDEQY
+596 TASDDQY

-612 NEYNSYAAISKDKL
+612 NTYNSYAAISKDKL
-626 PFYGT
+626 PFYDSI
-631 VNALTCRE
+631 NSQICRE
-639 TISGNKSKM
+639 VISGNKSKM
-648 SPKYTTGQ
+648 SPKYTTAQ
-656 IMNKTNGGNTRIN
+656 ILNRANGNVIKIN

-682 IFSNFYPNESGFL
+682 IFSNFYPTESSYL
-695 LDLNNEIIYPSAIYN
+695 LDLNNDIIYPSMIYN
-710 IHDISPVRYNPLYTK
+710 LHDITPVRYNPLYTK
-725 YISYSSFYN
+725 YISLSAFYN
-734 TESPNNFNNFIRIME
+734 SNPINNFNNFIRIIE

-762 KDYDIQYSSSNL
+762 SDYDIQYSSSNL

-781 YINFSKSKNLRSI
+781 YINFNKSKNLRSI
-794 YYIKSKSKLTVLDLR
+794 YNIKSKSKLTVLDLR
-809 SIKGDLSLSNIVPDG
+809 SINGDLNLNNITPDG
-824 DVKVLFNHQATLNL
+824 DIKVLFNHQATLDL
-838 SNFLKDFKGDFIAD
+838 SNFLKDFKGNFIAD

-858 CISNSISNTG
+858 CISNSISNTN

-881 DLSMHEIRNDRNFKN
+881 DLGMHEIRNDRNYKN
-896 ITFNNVYTNCLN
+896 LAFNNVYANCLN
-908 LIHTTKN
+908 LTHTTKN
-915 FSKLVEKSTNSTN
+915 FTKLVEKSTDSTN

-936 KKLNQDEMLIDFSK
+936 KKLNTEEMLINFGN
-950 HTGNL
+950 HTGKL

-961 YGSSLNT
+961 YNT
-968 INDTIDYSNIANG
+968 SIPVINDTIDYSNLANG
-981 TMMYGKTTLNNPNNV
+981 SLMYAKTTLNHPLNNE
-996 IKVNKFQFNDKMAS
+996 KVARFYFTDKMAS
-1010 IFSETTFSDINFTQ
+1010 IFSETTFSNINFTQ

-1080 DIEYSEPV
+1080 EFEYTEPITDI
-1088 DQLTNDDMGIKNIEI
+1088 TNDDMGMKNMTM
-1103 GYDLKLLQSSK
+1103 GYDLKLLQSNK
-1114 FIDSITNAT
+1114 FIDSVTKVT
-1123 ASEIN
+1123 ASSIF
-1128 PSSESNLFNMKL
+1128 PMVKSNIFNMKF
-1140 NRTIKAARI
+1140 NRLIPGPHT
-1149 VADVGTNVRFI
+1149 VDTETNVRFI
-1160 LSEKSTDTKLLG
+1160 LSEKATDVKLLG
-1172 PLIRSFKDKYHA
+1172 PLVPGFEDKYHA
-1184 EVYGINRDFELES
+1184 EVYGINKNFELTS
-1197 NSTYANIVNT
+1197 NSTYENIVNT
-1207 LRNVYGAACSCMYN
+1207 LSNVYGAACSCMYN

-1232 YNEAGPDDDHILHD
+1232 YNEDGPDNDHILHD
-1246 SIIHYDRKYPVNIK
+1246 SIIHYDRKYPINIK

-1266 KDDQGVPTSTA
+1266 KDGQAVPTSTA

-1283 TSVDEILQLSMF
+1283 TNVDEIVDLSMF
-1295 TGADSRDKKTTTVF
+1295 TGADSRDKKTTAIF

-1322 TNFAS
+1322 TNFS
-1327 RSKKILIVISN
+1327 SKSKKILIVISN

-1344 VALYRINYS
+1344 VVLYRINYS
-1353 KYVVMYDESCRLK
+1353 KYVVLYDESCRLK

-1371 SPYSISFIANKDYTD
+1371 SPYNISFMANKDYTD

-1392 PRATPIPTNECTITF
+1392 PRTTPVPTNECTITF
-1407 NTTFIDKLTMDEL
+1407 NTNSLDRNALGEL
-1420 REYIKCVNYRRSKPV
+1420 QEYIKCVNYRRSKPV
-1435 HAIIKVR
+1435 HAIIKIR
-1442 DKDNWDKILATE
+1442 DKANWNNILTTQ

>member
-28 EVNGVGKALEIPN
+28 EVNGLGKAFEIPN

-83 YFLCDIGDNDIV
+83 YFLCDVGDNDIV

-102 VEYTLIGAGAGMA
+102 VEYTLIGAGSGMA

-143 KIYPNGINGGSILSG
+143 KIYPNGINGGSVLSG

-170 SVKEVAT
+170 TVNEVAT
-177 AKGGILEIYSAN
+177 AKGGILELYSAN

-199 NLLFDAN
+199 NLLFDSN
-206 KINLDKEVLEFK
+206 KINFDKEVLEFK

-240 NSSVS
+240 NSSIS

-277 FIPLRTNK
+277 FIPLHTNK

-355 GEIPQLPKIINPN
+355 GEIHQLPKIINPN

-398 TASINGNEIY
+398 TGSINGNEIY

-427 INSNT
+427 INSNP

-449 FNTDAIGGKRIK
+449 FNNDAIGGKRIK
-461 FNGVTTSFN
+461 FNGVTTSFD

-483 EFTVGS
+483 DFTVGS

-526 FSAGCITGT
+526 FIAGCITGT

-596 TASDEQY
+596 TASDKQY

-656 IMNKTNGGNTRIN
+656 IMNKTNGRATRIN
-669 RFNPIIAD
+669 RFNPIISD

-749 SDSAKYLYSLSNI
+749 SDSAKYLYSLANI

-809 SIKGDLSLSNIVPDG
+809 SIKGDLNLNNITPDG
-824 DVKVLFNHQATLNL
+824 DIKVLFNHQATLNL

-852 PAIPET
+852 TAIPET

-881 DLSMHEIRNDRNFKN
+881 DLSMHEIRNDRNYKN
-896 ITFNNVYTNCLN
+896 LVFNNVFANCLN
-908 LIHTTKN
+908 LTHTTKN
-915 FSKLVEKSTNSTN
+915 FAKLVEKSTESTN

-936 KKLNQDEMLIDFSK
+936 KKLNVEDMSIDFSN
-950 HTGNL
+950 HTGKL
-955 NMYAMY
+955 NTYAMY
-961 YGSSLNT
+961 YNT
-968 INDTIDYSNIANG
+968 QMSIINDSIDYENLANG
-981 TMMYGKTTLNNPNNV
+981 SLMYAKTTLDNHKNNE
-996 IKVNKFQFNDKMAS
+996 KVKRFWFTDKMAG
-1010 IFSETTFSDINFTQ
+1010 IFSETTFGDINFTQ
-1024 KLVSKYNTFAGTSNV
+1024 KLVSKYNTFATDINV
-1039 KNLNVFKNAIFPSD
+1039 KNLNVFKNAVFPSD
-1053 QENQPDLV
+1053 QANQPDLV
-1061 YKLSGKYNNHGKI
+1061 YNLRGKYNNHGKI
-1074 NTDAKL
+1074 ITDAKL
-1080 DIEYSEPV
+1080 EFEYTEPITDI
-1088 DQLTNDDMGIKNIEI
+1088 TNDDMGMKNMTM
-1103 GYDLKLLQSSK
+1103 GYDLKLLQSNK
-1114 FIDSITNAT
+1114 FIDSIAKVT
-1123 ASEIN
+1123 ASSIF
-1128 PSSESNLFNMKL
+1128 PMVESNIFNMKL
-1140 NRTIKAARI
+1140 NRLILPPNT
-1149 VADVGTNVRFI
+1149 VDTETTVRFI
-1160 LSEKSTDTKLLG
+1160 LSEKSTDLKLLG
-1172 PLIRSFKDKYHA
+1172 PLRPEFRDKYHA
-1184 EVYGINRDFELES
+1184 EVYGINKNFELNS
-1197 NSTYANIVNT
+1197 NSTYENIVNT
-1207 LRNVYGAACSCMYN
+1207 LSNVYGAACSCVYN

-1232 YNEAGPDDDHILHD
+1232 CHSDGPNNDHEIHD
-1246 SIIHYDRKYPVNIK
+1246 SVIYYDRQYPVNIK
-1260 IYYQDY
+1260 IFYQQY
-1266 KDDQGVPTSTA
+1266 KDDQGTPA
-1277 TLMKEI
+1277 NNAELKKEI
-1283 TSVDEILQLSMF
+1283 ANIDNVKYISTF
-1295 TGADSRDKKTTTVF
+1295 TGADNINGNKTSIF
-1309 IDKKDGQQERIDF
+1309 ITNNNDEQERIDF
-1322 TNFAS
+1322 DNFTS
-1327 RSKKILIVISN
+1327 KGKKILIVISN

-1344 VALYRINYS
+1344 ITLYRVNYT
-1353 KYVVMYDESCRLK
+1353 KYVVLYDEKCKLK
-1366 WASSE
+1366 WAPVYSS
-1371 SPYSISFIANKDYTD
+1371 YDISFRPNNDYTD

-1407 NTTFIDKLTMDEL
+1407 NTNSIDRNALGEL
-1420 REYIKCVNYRRSKPV
+1420 QEYIKCVNYRRSKPV
-1435 HAIIKVR
+1435 HAIIKIR
-1442 DKDNWDKILATE
+1442 DKANWDNILLAQ

>member
-28 EVNGVGKALEIPN
+28 EVNGVGKAFEIPN

-102 VEYTLIGAGAGMA
+102 VEYTLIGAGSGMA

-170 SVKEVAT
+170 SIKEVAT

-189 LSTPT
+189 LSTPI

-199 NLLFDAN
+199 NLLFDSN
-206 KINLDKEVLEFK
+206 KINFDKEVLEFK

-240 NSSVS
+240 NNSVS

-285 GCTVY
+285 GCTIY

-398 TASINGNEIY
+398 TGSINGNEIY

-449 FNTDAIGGKRIK
+449 FNNDAIGGKRIK

-483 EFTVGS
+483 DFTVGS

-502 QTFFNETNDKYDF
+502 QTFFNETNDRYDF

-710 IHDISPVRYNPLYTK
+710 IHDITPVRYNPLYTK

-762 KDYDIQYSSSNL
+762 KDYNIQYSSSNL

-809 SIKGDLSLSNIVPDG
+809 NIKGDLSLSNIVPDG

-838 SNFLKDFKGDFIAD
+838 SNFLKDLKGDFIAD

-896 ITFNNVYTNCLN
+896 ITFNNVYTNCFN

-915 FSKLVEKSTNSTN
+915 FSKLVEKSTDSTN

-968 INDTIDYSNIANG
+968 INDTIDYSKISNG

-1024 KLVSKYNTFAGTSNV
+1024 KLVSKYNTFAGASNV
-1039 KNLNVFKNAIFPSD
+1039 KNLNVFNNAVFPSD

-1061 YKLSGKYNNHGKI
+1061 YKLRGKYNNHGKI

-1080 DIEYSEPV
+1080 DFEYSEPIT
-1088 DQLTNDDMGIKNIEI
+1088 DITNDDMGMKNMTM
-1103 GYDLKLLQSSK
+1103 GYDLKLLQSNK
-1114 FIDSITNAT
+1114 FIDSVTKVT
-1123 ASEIN
+1123 ASSI
-1128 PSSESNLFNMKL
+1128 PPMVKSNIFNMKF
-1140 NRTIKAARI
+1140 NRMIPGPRTVDTEA
-1149 VADVGTNVRFI
+1149 NVRFI
-1160 LSEKSTDTKLLG
+1160 LSEKATDVKLLG
-1172 PLIRSFKDKYHA
+1172 PLVPGFEDKYHA
-1184 EVYGINRDFELES
+1184 EVYGINKNFELTS
-1197 NSTYANIVNT
+1197 NSTYENIVNT
-1207 LRNVYGAACSCMYN
+1207 LSNVYGAACSCMYN

-1232 YNEAGPDDDHILHD
+1232 YNEDGPDNDHILHD
-1246 SIIHYDRKYPVNIK
+1246 SIIHYDRKYPINIK

-1266 KDDQGVPTSTA
+1266 KDGQAVPTSAA

-1283 TSVDEILQLSMF
+1283 NNVDEIVDLSMF
-1295 TGADSRDKKTTTVF
+1295 TGADSRDKKTTAIF

-1322 TNFAS
+1322 TNFS
-1327 RSKKILIVISN
+1327 SKSKKILIVISN

-1344 VALYRINYS
+1344 VVLYRINYS
-1353 KYVVMYDESCRLK
+1353 KYVVLYDESCRLK

-1371 SPYSISFIANKDYTD
+1371 SPYNISFMANKDYTD

-1392 PRATPIPTNECTITF
+1392 PRATEIPTNECTITF
-1407 NTTFIDKLTMDEL
+1407 NTNSLDRNALGEL
-1420 REYIKCVNYRRSKPV
+1420 QEYIKCVNYRRSKPV
-1435 HAIIKVR
+1435 HVIIKIR
-1442 DKDNWDKILATE
+1442 DKANWNNILTTQ

>member
-28 EVNGVGKALEIPN
+28 EVNGLGKAFEIPN

-83 YFLCDIGDNDIV
+83 YFLCDVGDNDIV

-102 VEYTLIGAGAGMA
+102 VEYTLIGAGSGMA

-131 ATDYNKFVKDIN
+131 ATDYNKFVKDIS
-143 KIYPNGINGGSILSG
+143 KIYPNGVNGGSALSG
-158 SATKLSLVNADD
+158 SATKLSVVNADD
-170 SVKEVAT
+170 TVTEVAT

-199 NLLFDAN
+199 NLLFDSN
-206 KINLDKEVLEFK
+206 KVNFDKEVLEFK

-398 TASINGNEIY
+398 TGSINGNEIY

-427 INSNT
+427 INSNP

-449 FNTDAIGGKRIK
+449 FNNDAIGGKRIK

-483 EFTVGS
+483 DFTVGS

-526 FSAGCITGT
+526 FNAGCITGT

-587 INFTSNALY
+587 INFTSNAQY

-612 NEYNSYAAISKDKL
+612 NEYNSYTAISKDKL

-656 IMNKTNGGNTRIN
+656 ILNKTNGRNTRIN

-809 SIKGDLSLSNIVPDG
+809 SIKGDLSLSNITPDG
-824 DVKVLFNHQATLNL
+824 DVKVLFNHQTTLNL

-858 CISNSISNTG
+858 CISNSISNTN

-881 DLSMHEIRNDRNFKN
+881 DLSMHEIRNDRNYKN
-896 ITFNNVYTNCLN
+896 LVFNNVYANCLN
-908 LIHTTKN
+908 LTHTTKN
-915 FSKLVEKSTNSTN
+915 FNKLVEKSTDSTN

-950 HTGNL
+950 HTGKL

-961 YGSSLNT
+961 YNT
-968 INDTIDYSNIANG
+968 LIPVINDTIDYSNLANG
-981 TMMYGKTTLNNPNNV
+981 SLMYAKTTLNHPLNNE
-996 IKVNKFQFNDKMAS
+996 KVARFYFTDKMAS
-1010 IFSETTFSDINFTQ
+1010 IFSETTFININFTQ
-1024 KLVSKYNTFAGTSNV
+1024 KLVSKYNTFATDTNV

-1053 QENQPDLV
+1053 QENTPDLV
-1061 YKLSGKYNNHGKI
+1061 YKLRGKYNNHGKI
-1074 NTDAKL
+1074 NADAKL
-1080 DIEYSEPV
+1080 EFEYTEPITDI
-1088 DQLTNDDMGIKNIEI
+1088 TNDDMGMKDMTM
-1103 GYDLKLLQSSK
+1103 GYDLKLLQSNK
-1114 FIDSITNAT
+1114 FIDSVTKVT
-1123 ASEIN
+1123 ASSIS
-1128 PSSESNLFNMKL
+1128 PMVKSNIFNMKF
-1140 NRTIKAARI
+1140 NRLIPGPRTVDAE
-1149 VADVGTNVRFI
+1149 TNVRFI
-1160 LSEKSTDTKLLG
+1160 LSEKATDVKLLG
-1172 PLIRSFKDKYHA
+1172 PLVPGFEDKYHA
-1184 EVYGINRDFELES
+1184 EVYGINKNFELTS
-1197 NSTYANIVNT
+1197 NSTYENIVNT
-1207 LRNVYGAACSCMYN
+1207 LSNVYGAACSCMYN

-1232 YNEAGPDDDHILHD
+1232 YNEDGPDNDHILHD
-1246 SIIHYDRKYPVNIK
+1246 SIIHYDRKYPINIK

-1266 KDDQGVPTSTA
+1266 KDGQAIPTSAA

-1283 TSVDEILQLSMF
+1283 TNVDEIVDLSMF
-1295 TGADSRDKKTTTVF
+1295 TGADSRDKKTTAIF

-1322 TNFAS
+1322 TNFS
-1327 RSKKILIVISN
+1327 SKSKKILIVISN

-1344 VALYRINYS
+1344 VVLYRINYS
-1353 KYVVMYDESCRLK
+1353 KYVVLYDESCRLK

-1371 SPYSISFIANKDYTD
+1371 SPYNISFMANKDYTD

-1392 PRATPIPTNECTITF
+1392 PRTTPVPTNECTITF
-1407 NTTFIDKLTMDEL
+1407 NTNLLDRNALGEL
-1420 REYIKCVNYRRSKPV
+1420 QEYIKCVNYRRSKPV
-1435 HAIIKVR
+1435 HAIIKIR
-1442 DKDNWDKILATE
+1442 DKTNWNNILLTQ

>member
-102 VEYTLIGAGAGMA
+102 VEYTLIGAGSGMA

-199 NLLFDAN
+199 NLLFDTN

-398 TASINGNEIY
+398 TGSINGNEIY

-432 RTDGFINQFYKN
+432 RTDEFINQFYKN

-483 EFTVGS
+483 DFTVGS

-541 GIVNVKGC
+541 GIVNVKGR

-587 INFTSNALY
+587 INFTSNSLY

-682 IFSNFYPNESGFL
+682 ILSNFYPNESGFL

-710 IHDISPVRYNPLYTK
+710 IHDITPVRYNPLYTK

-762 KDYDIQYSSSNL
+762 KDYNIQYSSSNL

-824 DVKVLFNHQATLNL
+824 DLKVLFNHQATLNL

-858 CISNSISNTG
+858 CISNSINNTG

-881 DLSMHEIRNDRNFKN
+881 DLSMHEIRNDRNYKN
-896 ITFNNVYTNCLN
+896 LAFNNVYANCLN
-908 LIHTTKN
+908 LTHTTKN
-915 FSKLVEKSTNSTN
+915 FNKLVEKSTDSTN

-936 KKLNQDEMLIDFSK
+936 KKLNTEEMLINFGN
-950 HTGNL
+950 HTGKL

-961 YGSSLNT
+961 YNT
-968 INDTIDYSNIANG
+968 SIPVINDTIDYSNLANG
-981 TMMYGKTTLNNPNNV
+981 SLMYAKTRLDNPENNQTV
-996 IKVNKFQFNDKMAS
+996 ERFQFTDKMAS
-1010 IFSETTFSDINFTQ
+1010 IFSETTFGDVNFTQ
-1024 KLVSKYNTFAGTSNV
+1024 KLVNKYNEFSTTTNV
-1039 KNLNVFKNAIFPSD
+1039 KNLNVFRNAIFPID
-1053 QENQPDLV
+1053 ANQPDLV
-1061 YKLSGKYNNHGKI
+1061 YKLRGKYNNHGKI
-1074 NTDAKL
+1074 ITDAKL

-1088 DQLTNDDMGIKNIEI
+1088 TDITNDDMGMKNVTI
-1103 GYDLKLLQSSK
+1103 GYDLKLLQSNK
-1114 FIDSITNAT
+1114 FIDSVTKVT
-1123 ASEIN
+1123 T
-1128 PSSESNLFNMKL
+1128 SSISPVTKSNIFNMKF
-1140 NRTIKAARI
+1140 NRLIPGPST
-1149 VADVGTNVRFI
+1149 VDSETNVRFI
-1160 LSEKSTDTKLLG
+1160 LSEKATDVKLLG
-1172 PLIRSFKDKYHA
+1172 PLIPTFADKYHA
-1184 EVYGINRDFELES
+1184 EVYGINKNFELGS
-1197 NSTYANIVNT
+1197 NSTYENIVNT
-1207 LRNVYGAACSCMYN
+1207 LSNVYGAACSCMYN

-1232 YNEAGPDDDHILHD
+1232 YHSAGPSDDHEIKD
-1246 SIIHYDRKYPVNIK
+1246 SVIYYDRQYPVNIK
-1260 IYYQDY
+1260 IFYQQY
-1266 KDDQGVPTSTA
+1266 KDDQGIPANTA
-1277 TLMKEI
+1277 ELRKEI
-1283 TSVDEILQLSMF
+1283 ANIDNVKFISTFTAADNINGNKTSIFITNNNDE
-1295 TGADSRDKKTTTVF
+1295 
-1309 IDKKDGQQERIDF
+1309 QERIDF
-1322 TNFAS
+1322 DNFTS
-1327 RSKKILIVISN
+1327 KGKKILIVISN

-1344 VALYRINYS
+1344 ITLYRVNLT
-1353 KYVVMYDESCRLK
+1353 KYVVLYDEKCKLK
-1366 WASSE
+1366 WAPVYSS
-1371 SPYSISFIANKDYTD
+1371 YDISFYPNTDYTD

-1407 NTTFIDKLTMDEL
+1407 NTNLIDMNALNEL
-1420 REYIKCVNYRRSKPV
+1420 REYINCVNYRRSKPV
-1435 HAIIKVR
+1435 HAIIKIR
-1442 DKDNWDKILATE
+1442 DRANWDRIITVQQ
-1454 TI
+1454 I

>member
-14 DGNKEYLTLYTTLE
+14 DGNKEYLTLYNTLE
-28 EVNGVGKALEIPN
+28 EVNGMGKSLEIPN

-102 VEYTLIGAGAGMA
+102 VEYTLIGAGSGMA

-177 AKGGILEIYSAN
+177 AKGGILEIYSSN

-194 SKTTN
+194 FKTTN

-240 NSSVS
+240 NNSVS
-245 EDTNKE
+245 EDTSKE

-398 TASINGNEIY
+398 IGSINGNEIY

-418 KLKALAKTN
+418 KLKASAKTN

-449 FNTDAIGGKRIK
+449 FNNDAIGGKRIK
-461 FNGVTTSFN
+461 FNGVTTPFN

-489 NLKLDYSFYFGQL
+489 NLKLDYAFYFGQL

-515 TNDDT
+515 TNDGT

-587 INFTSNALY
+587 INFTSNAQY

-656 IMNKTNGGNTRIN
+656 ILNKTNGRNTRIN

-809 SIKGDLSLSNIVPDG
+809 SIKGDLSLSNITPDG

-838 SNFLKDFKGDFIAD
+838 SNFLKDLKGDFIAD

-858 CISNSISNTG
+858 CISNSISNTN

-881 DLSMHEIRNDRNFKN
+881 DLSMHEIRNDRNYKN
-896 ITFNNVYTNCLN
+896 LTFNNVFANCLN
-908 LIHTTKN
+908 LTHTTKN
-915 FSKLVEKSTNSTN
+915 FTKLVEKSTESTN

-936 KKLNQDEMLIDFSK
+936 KKLNTEEMLINFGN
-950 HTGNL
+950 HTGKL

-961 YGSSLNT
+961 YNT
-968 INDTIDYSNIANG
+968 SIPLINDTIDYSNLANG
-981 TMMYGKTTLNNPNNV
+981 SLMYAKTTLNHPLNNE
-996 IKVNKFQFNDKMAS
+996 KVARFYFTDKMAS
-1010 IFSETTFSDINFTQ
+1010 IFSETTFGDINFTQ
-1024 KLVSKYNTFAGTSNV
+1024 KLVSKYNTFATDTNV

-1074 NTDAKL
+1074 ITDAKL
-1080 DIEYSEPV
+1080 DFEYTEPIT
-1088 DQLTNDDMGIKNIEI
+1088 DITNDDMGMKDMTM
-1103 GYDLKLLQSSK
+1103 GYDLKLIQSNK
-1114 FIDSITNAT
+1114 FIDSVTKVT
-1123 ASEIN
+1123 ASSIF
-1128 PSSESNLFNMKL
+1128 PMVKSNIFNMKF
-1140 NRTIKAARI
+1140 NRLIPGPRT
-1149 VADVGTNVRFI
+1149 VDTETNVRFI
-1160 LSEKSTDTKLLG
+1160 LSEKATDVKLLG
-1172 PLIRSFKDKYHA
+1172 PLVPGFEDKYHA
-1184 EVYGINRDFELES
+1184 EVYGINKNFELTS
-1197 NSTYANIVNT
+1197 NSTYENIVNT
-1207 LRNVYGAACSCMYN
+1207 LSNVYGAACSCMYN

-1232 YNEAGPDDDHILHD
+1232 YNEDGPDNDHILHD
-1246 SIIHYDRKYPVNIK
+1246 SIIHYDRKYPINIK

-1266 KDDQGVPTSTA
+1266 KDGQAVPTSTA

-1283 TSVDEILQLSMF
+1283 TNVDEIVDLSMF
-1295 TGADSRDKKTTTVF
+1295 TGADSRDKKTTAIF

-1322 TNFAS
+1322 TNFS
-1327 RSKKILIVISN
+1327 SKSKKILIVISN

-1344 VALYRINYS
+1344 VVLYRINYS
-1353 KYVVMYDESCRLK
+1353 KYVVLYDESCRLK

-1371 SPYSISFIANKDYTD
+1371 SPYNISFMANKDYTD

-1392 PRATPIPTNECTITF
+1392 PRTTPVPTNECTITF
-1407 NTTFIDKLTMDEL
+1407 NTNSLDRNALGEL
-1420 REYIKCVNYRRSKPV
+1420 QEYIKCVNYRRSKPV
-1435 HAIIKVR
+1435 HAIIKIR
-1442 DKDNWDKILATE
+1442 DKANWNNILTTQ

>member
-28 EVNGVGKALEIPN
+28 EVNGLGKAFEIPN

-55 QASAKKRFNINGTVM
+55 KASAKKRFNINGTVM

-102 VEYTLIGAGAGMA
+102 VEYTLIGAGSGMA

-143 KIYPNGINGGSILSG
+143 KIYPNGVNGGSILSG
-158 SATKLSLVNADD
+158 SATKLSVVNDDD

-199 NLLFDAN
+199 NLLFDSN
-206 KINLDKEVLEFK
+206 KVNFDKEVLEFK
-218 NTANSKYQPGIINKL
+218 NTANSNYRPGIINKL
-233 IGRNVSR
+233 IGHTVSR
-240 NSSVS
+240 NNSLS
-245 EDTNKE
+245 EDTSKE

-259 YESLIKNKLGITD
+259 YESLIKNRLGITD

-277 FIPLRTNK
+277 FVPLRTNK
-285 GCTVY
+285 GCTIY

-368 YTENYTFNEFGL
+368 YTENYTFSEFGL

-398 TASINGNEIY
+398 TGSINGNEIY

-418 KLKALAKTN
+418 KLKSLAKTN

-432 RTDGFINQFYKN
+432 RTDGFINLFYKN
-444 ISTRA
+444 ISKKS

-461 FNGVTTSFN
+461 FNGVTTSN
-470 NLNKYF
+470 TNLSKYF
-476 DQDTLNC
+476 DQDTLKC
-483 EFTVGS
+483 EFIVGS

-502 QTFFNETNDKYDF
+502 QTLFNETNDKYDF

-535 QSEVVK
+535 KSEVVR

-596 TASDEQY
+596 TASDDQY

-612 NEYNSYAAISKDKL
+612 NTYNSYAAISKDKL
-626 PFYGT
+626 PFYDSI
-631 VNALTCRE
+631 NSQICRE
-639 TISGNKSKM
+639 VISGNKSKM
-648 SPKYTTGQ
+648 SPKYTTAQ
-656 IMNKTNGGNTRIN
+656 ILNRTNGNAIKIN

-682 IFSNFYPNESGFL
+682 IFSNFYPTESSYL
-695 LDLNNEIIYPSAIYN
+695 LDLNNDIIYPSMIYN
-710 IHDISPVRYNPLYTK
+710 LHDITPVRYNPLYTK
-725 YISYSSFYN
+725 YISLSAFYN
-734 TESPNNFNNFIRIME
+734 SNPINNFNNFIRIME

-762 KDYDIQYSSSNL
+762 SDYDIQYSSSNL

-781 YINFSKSKNLRSI
+781 YINFNKSKNLRSI
-794 YYIKSKSKLTVLDLR
+794 YNIKSKSKLTVLDLR
-809 SIKGDLSLSNIVPDG
+809 SINGDLNLNNINPDG
-824 DVKVLFNHQATLNL
+824 DIKVLFNHQTTLDL

-858 CISNSISNTG
+858 CISNSISNTN

-881 DLSMHEIRNDRNFKN
+881 DLSMHEIRNDRNYKN
-896 ITFNNVYTNCLN
+896 LTFNNVYANCLN
-908 LIHTTKN
+908 LTHTTKN
-915 FSKLVEKSTNSTN
+915 FNKLVEKSTDSTN

-936 KKLNQDEMLIDFSK
+936 KKLNTEEMLINFGN
-950 HTGNL
+950 HTGKL

-961 YGSSLNT
+961 YNT
-968 INDTIDYSNIANG
+968 SISVINDTIDYSNLANG
-981 TMMYGKTTLNNPNNV
+981 SLMYAKTTLNHPLNNE
-996 IKVNKFQFNDKMAS
+996 KVARFYFTDKMAS
-1010 IFSETTFSDINFTQ
+1010 IFSETTFNDINFTQ
-1024 KLVSKYNTFAGTSNV
+1024 KLVSKYNTFATNTNV
-1039 KNLNVFKNAIFPSD
+1039 KNLNVFKNAVFPSD
-1053 QENQPDLV
+1053 QANQPDLV

-1080 DIEYSEPV
+1080 EFEYTEPITDI
-1088 DQLTNDDMGIKNIEI
+1088 TNDDMGMKNMTM
-1103 GYDLKLLQSSK
+1103 GYDLKLLQSNK
-1114 FIDSITNAT
+1114 FIDSVTKVT
-1123 ASEIN
+1123 ASSIF
-1128 PSSESNLFNMKL
+1128 PMVKSNIFNMKF
-1140 NRTIKAARI
+1140 NRLIPGPRT
-1149 VADVGTNVRFI
+1149 VDTETNVRFI
-1160 LSEKSTDTKLLG
+1160 LSEKATDVKLLG
-1172 PLIRSFKDKYHA
+1172 PLVPGFEDKYHA
-1184 EVYGINRDFELES
+1184 EVYGINKNFELTS
-1197 NSTYANIVNT
+1197 NSTYENIVNI
-1207 LRNVYGAACSCMYN
+1207 LSNVYGAACSCMYN
-1221 PNEYQKNNDGL
+1221 PNEYQKNNVGL
-1232 YNEAGPDDDHILHD
+1232 YLSDGPDNYHTIHD
-1246 SIIHYDRKYPVNIK
+1246 SVIYYDRQYPVNIK
-1260 IYYQDY
+1260 IFYQQY
-1266 KDDQGVPTSTA
+1266 KDDQGIPA
-1277 TLMKEI
+1277 NNAELRKEI
-1283 TSVDEILQLSMF
+1283 ANIDNVKFISTFTVADNINGNKTSIFITNNNDE
-1295 TGADSRDKKTTTVF
+1295 
-1309 IDKKDGQQERIDF
+1309 QERIDF
-1322 TNFAS
+1322 DNFTS
-1327 RSKKILIVISN
+1327 KGKKILIVISN

-1344 VALYRINYS
+1344 ITLYRVNTT
-1353 KYVVMYDESCRLK
+1353 KYVVLYDEKCKLK
-1366 WASSE
+1366 WA
-1371 SPYSISFIANKDYTD
+1371 PVYSHYDISFYPNRDYTD

-1392 PRATPIPTNECTITF
+1392 PRTTPVPTNECTITF
-1407 NTTFIDKLTMDEL
+1407 NTNSLDRNALGEL
-1420 REYIKCVNYRRSKPV
+1420 QEYIKCVNYRRSKPV
-1435 HAIIKVR
+1435 HAIIKIR
-1442 DKDNWDKILATE
+1442 DKANWNNILLTQ

>member
-28 EVNGVGKALEIPN
+28 EVNGLGKAFEIPN

-49 GEVTDP
+49 GEVTDT

-102 VEYTLIGAGAGMA
+102 VEYTLIGAGSGMA

-199 NLLFDAN
+199 NLLFDSN
-206 KINLDKEVLEFK
+206 KVNFDKEVLEFK
-218 NTANSKYQPGIINKL
+218 NTANSNYRPGIINKL
-233 IGRNVSR
+233 IGHTVSR
-240 NSSVS
+240 NNSVS
-245 EDTNKE
+245 EDTSKE

-259 YESLIKNKLGITD
+259 YESLIKNRLGITD
-272 KDINY
+272 KDIDY
-277 FIPLRTNK
+277 FVPLRTNK
-285 GCTVY
+285 GCTIY

-380 NADNESEFFNK
+380 NVDNESEFFNK

-398 TASINGNEIY
+398 TGSINGNEIY

-432 RTDGFINQFYKN
+432 RTDGFINLFYKN
-444 ISTRA
+444 ISKHA

-461 FNGVTTSFN
+461 FNGVNTSNN
-470 NLNKYF
+470 NLSKYF
-476 DQDTLNC
+476 DQDTLKC
-483 EFTVGS
+483 EFNVGS

-535 QSEVVK
+535 KSEVVK

-566 IGLDANDYFKDI
+566 VGLDANDYFKDI
-578 EANGFAIIK
+578 ESNGFAIIK

-596 TASDEQY
+596 TASDDQY

-612 NEYNSYAAISKDKL
+612 NTYNSYAAISKDKL
-626 PFYGT
+626 PFYDSI
-631 VNALTCRE
+631 NSQICRE
-639 TISGNKSKM
+639 VISGNKSKM
-648 SPKYTTGQ
+648 SPKYTTAQ
-656 IMNKTNGGNTRIN
+656 ILNRTNGNAIKIN

-682 IFSNFYPNESGFL
+682 IFSNFYPTESSYL
-695 LDLNNEIIYPSAIYN
+695 LDLNNDIIYPSMIYN
-710 IHDISPVRYNPLYTK
+710 LHDITPVRYNPLYAK
-725 YISYSSFYN
+725 YISLSAFYN
-734 TESPNNFNNFIRIME
+734 SNPINNFNNFIRIME

-762 KDYDIQYSSSNL
+762 SDYDIQYSSSNL

-781 YINFSKSKNLRSI
+781 YINFNKSKNLRSI
-794 YYIKSKSKLTVLDLR
+794 YNIKSKSKLTVLDLR
-809 SIKGDLSLSNIVPDG
+809 SINGDLNLNNITPDG
-824 DVKVLFNHQATLNL
+824 DLKVLFNHQTTLDL

-881 DLSMHEIRNDRNFKN
+881 DLSMHEIRNDRNYKN
-896 ITFNNVYTNCLN
+896 LAFNNVYANCLN
-908 LIHTTKN
+908 LTHTTKN
-915 FSKLVEKSTNSTN
+915 FNKLVEKSTDSTN

-936 KKLNQDEMLIDFSK
+936 KKLNTEEMLINFGN
-950 HTGNL
+950 HTGKL

-961 YGSSLNT
+961 YNT
-968 INDTIDYSNIANG
+968 SIPVINDTIDYSNLANG
-981 TMMYGKTTLNNPNNV
+981 SLMYAKTTLNHPLNNE
-996 IKVNKFQFNDKMAS
+996 KVARFQFTDKMAS
-1010 IFSETTFSDINFTQ
+1010 IFSETAFSDVNFTQ
-1024 KLVSKYNTFAGTSNV
+1024 KLVSKYNTFATDTNV
-1039 KNLNVFKNAIFPSD
+1039 KNLNVFNNAIFPSD

-1061 YKLSGKYNNHGKI
+1061 YKLRGKYNNHGKI

-1080 DIEYSEPV
+1080 EFEYTEPITDI
-1088 DQLTNDDMGIKNIEI
+1088 TNDDMGMKDMTM
-1103 GYDLKLLQSSK
+1103 GYDLKLLQSNK
-1114 FIDSITNAT
+1114 FIDSVTKVT
-1123 ASEIN
+1123 ASSIF
-1128 PSSESNLFNMKL
+1128 PMVKSNIFNMKF
-1140 NRTIKAARI
+1140 NRLIPGPRT
-1149 VADVGTNVRFI
+1149 VDTETNVRFI
-1160 LSEKSTDTKLLG
+1160 LSEKATDVKLLG
-1172 PLIRSFKDKYHA
+1172 PLVPGFEDKYHA
-1184 EVYGINRDFELES
+1184 EVYGINKNFELTS
-1197 NSTYANIVNT
+1197 NSTYENIVNT

-1232 YNEAGPDDDHILHD
+1232 YNEDGPDNDHVLHD
-1246 SIIHYDRKYPVNIK
+1246 SIIHYDRKYPINIK

-1266 KDDQGVPTSTA
+1266 KDGQAVPTSAA

-1283 TSVDEILQLSMF
+1283 TNVDEIVDLSMF
-1295 TGADSRDKKTTTVF
+1295 TGADSRDKKTTAIF

-1322 TNFAS
+1322 TNFS
-1327 RSKKILIVISN
+1327 SKSKKILIVISN

-1344 VALYRINYS
+1344 VVLYRINYS
-1353 KYVVMYDESCRLK
+1353 KYVVLYDESCRLK

-1371 SPYSISFIANKDYTD
+1371 SPYNISFMANKDYTD

-1392 PRATPIPTNECTITF
+1392 PRATEIPTNECTITF
-1407 NTTFIDKLTMDEL
+1407 NTNSLDRNALGEL
-1420 REYIKCVNYRRSKPV
+1420 QEYIKCVNYRRSKPV
-1435 HAIIKVR
+1435 HAIIKIR
-1442 DKDNWDKILATE
+1442 DKANWNNILTTQ

>member
-28 EVNGVGKALEIPN
+28 EVNGMGKAFEIPN

-102 VEYTLIGAGAGMA
+102 VEYTLIGAGSGMA

-143 KIYPNGINGGSILSG
+143 KIYPNGVNGGSILSG
-158 SATKLSLVNADD
+158 SATKLSVVNADD
-170 SVKEVAT
+170 TVNEVAT
-177 AKGGILEIYSAN
+177 AKGGILEIYYAN

-199 NLLFDAN
+199 NLLFDSN
-206 KINLDKEVLEFK
+206 KVNFDKEVLEFK
-218 NTANSKYQPGIINKL
+218 NTANSNYRPGIINKL
-233 IGRNVSR
+233 IGHTVSR
-240 NSSVS
+240 NNSVS
-245 EDTNKE
+245 EDTGKE

-259 YESLIKNKLGITD
+259 YESLIKNRLGITD

-277 FIPLRTNK
+277 FVPLRTNK

-310 QKSILSAIGTN
+310 QKAILSAIGTN

-380 NADNESEFFNK
+380 NADNESGFFNK

-398 TASINGNEIY
+398 TGSINGNEIY

-427 INSNT
+427 INSNP

-449 FNTDAIGGKRIK
+449 FNNDAIGGKRIK
-461 FNGVTTSFN
+461 FNGVTTSFD

-483 EFTVGS
+483 DFTVGS

-502 QTFFNETNDKYDF
+502 QTLFNETNDRYDF

-656 IMNKTNGGNTRIN
+656 IMNKTNGRITRIN

-682 IFSNFYPNESGFL
+682 IFSNFYPNESSFL

-710 IHDISPVRYNPLYTK
+710 IHDITPVRYNPLYTK

-809 SIKGDLSLSNIVPDG
+809 SIKGDLSLSNITPDG
-824 DVKVLFNHQATLNL
+824 DIKVLFNHQATLNL
-838 SNFLKDFKGDFIAD
+838 SNFLKDFKGNFIAD

-858 CISNSISNTG
+858 CISNSISNTN

-881 DLSMHEIRNDRNFKN
+881 DLSMHEIRNDRNYKN
-896 ITFNNVYTNCLN
+896 LTFNNVFANCLN
-908 LIHTTKN
+908 LTHTTKN
-915 FSKLVEKSTNSTN
+915 FTKLVEKSTDSTN

-936 KKLNQDEMLIDFSK
+936 KKLNTEEMLINFGN
-950 HTGNL
+950 HTGKL

-961 YGSSLNT
+961 YNT
-968 INDTIDYSNIANG
+968 SIPVINDTIDYDNLANG
-981 TMMYGKTTLNNPNNV
+981 SLMYAKTTLDSPLNNQ
-996 IKVNKFQFNDKMAS
+996 KVARFYFNDKMAS
-1010 IFSETTFSDINFTQ
+1010 IFSETTFNDINFTQ

-1080 DIEYSEPV
+1080 EFEYSEPIT
-1088 DQLTNDDMGIKNIEI
+1088 DITNDDMGMKNMTM
-1103 GYDLKLLQSSK
+1103 GYDLKLLQSNK
-1114 FIDSITNAT
+1114 FIDSVTKVT
-1123 ASEIN
+1123 ASSIF
-1128 PSSESNLFNMKL
+1128 PMVKSNIFNMKF
-1140 NRTIKAARI
+1140 NRLIPGPRT
-1149 VADVGTNVRFI
+1149 VDTETNVRFI
-1160 LSEKSTDTKLLG
+1160 LSEKATDVKLLG
-1172 PLIRSFKDKYHA
+1172 PLVPGFEDKYHA
-1184 EVYGINRDFELES
+1184 EVYGINKNFELTS
-1197 NSTYANIVNT
+1197 NSTYDNIVNT

-1232 YNEAGPDDDHILHD
+1232 YNEDGPDNDHVLHD
-1246 SIIHYDRKYPVNIK
+1246 SIIHYDRKYPINIK

-1266 KDDQGVPTSTA
+1266 KDDQAVPTSAA

-1283 TSVDEILQLSMF
+1283 TNVDEIVHLSMF
-1295 TGADSRDKKTTTVF
+1295 TGADSRDKKTTAIF

-1322 TNFAS
+1322 TNFS
-1327 RSKKILIVISN
+1327 SKSKKILIVISN

-1344 VALYRINYS
+1344 VVLYRINYS
-1353 KYVVMYDESCRLK
+1353 KYVVLYDESCRLK

-1371 SPYSISFIANKDYTD
+1371 SPYNISFMANKDYTD

-1392 PRATPIPTNECTITF
+1392 PRATEIPTNECTITF
-1407 NTTFIDKLTMDEL
+1407 NTNSLDRNALGEL
-1420 REYIKCVNYRRSKPV
+1420 QEYIKCVNYRRSKPV
-1435 HAIIKVR
+1435 HAIIKIR
-1442 DKDNWDKILATE
+1442 DKANWNNILTTQ